1 MEVFSLFGTLG
12 LRGASDVKAQL
23 QETSKQADNT
33 AKTFD
38 NSTERTGKSSQSLL
52 AKIGAGFTQ
61 AGNVAGQ
68 FVAGSIRAIGNF
80 GQSLENQGQKMIN
93 FGGGAKTALATV
105 GLSVGTLAMSITAG
119 MKRLD
124 ALNRA
129 NLVFQSM
136 GAAADTSFGGISK
149 AAKDMTKGTVMS
161 VGDFNSK
168 VQQYIAK
175 GVPQAAAIAT
185 TALNAFV
192 KGTSVGMT
200 DAATATARFNSVGM
214 DLNKSTTEFKNMTK
228 VLAGTGNATAA
239 GIDAASL
246 AISQMAGKG
255 KLDMG
260 NMLQLMN
267 TMPNALAFVSQST
280 GISMKDIQQAIS
292 DGKVSYEDFS
302 KALQDQSVKVDEQFA
317 KQGGVMAQTGKTF
330 EGSISNMKAAV
341 ARFGAS
347 ILEGI
352 GQSKITD
359 AMANIGSKI
368 DETATKITPIIPK
381 VVDFGTKLFNL
392 AQKFAPVIGAFL
404 AFKLGALGVGTVMKQ
419 VGSIF
424 TTFAKNPILS
434 IIMLLVAAFMQAY
447 THSETF
453 RKAIQDLFSAIQ
465 NSGAMELLKI
475 AFERISTVVG
485 QVKDSVS
492 KLWDNISKGTSTSN
506 IIQTIVGFFNNLGL
520 AVYDVVDFV
529 TKLWESLQNSGAL
542 DGFKNAFK
550 NTFSIISS
558 LVSPVI
564 DLVKKL
570 WDKISEAGSQQSVI
584 ETLDSAF
591 STVGS
596 TIESVTGFVKGL
608 VDWFKQGGT
617 GVDVLKAAFVGLGT
631 ILGGYA
637 VYQGILKGIALAQQ
651 AWAIATGVW
660 SAVTSGATAIQMA
673 FNAAIA
679 ANPIGIIV
687 IAIMAVVAALIYFFT
702 QTTAGKQLWQNFI
715 NWLKNAWQGISS
727 FFSDLWN
734 GIVNT
739 FNGVVEGIKQSWE
752 NITSFFSQLWTNIVN
767 TFNSAV
773 NSIVTFVVPIFNNIV
788 SGIQIA
794 MNLIWSVI
802 QIVWQAIKVTF
813 ELVVGGIVAYIKWAG
828 EVWLSIIT
836 TAMNLISSVIMTVWN
851 TIQPFVMTVVNA
863 IKDVI
868 TTVWNTIAS
877 VITTV
882 MTTISN
888 VISTIWNGIRNVFN
902 TVIGWISAYITLQV
916 NTWKVIISTVMNAI
930 LAVMVPI
937 WNTIRNTVSTVVNA
951 IKTVITTVFNAVKT
965 TVTNIFNAV
974 KSTITS
980 VWNSIKNTISSVV
993 NAIKTTV
1000 TNVFNA
1006 IKNTVTSIFNSVK
1019 ATVTSVWNSI
1029 KNAISSAVNGAKGV
1043 VTSVFNGIKS
1053 TISSVV
1059 NSIKSTVSSVF
1070 NAIKSAMESPIRGA
1084 KGVISG
1090 IINTIKGLFN
1100 FKISFPKIEIPKI
1113 PMPHFKISGDF
1124 NPLKGKI
1131 PSVGVD
1137 WYAKGGIMTG
1147 ATVFGMNGNNLQ
1159 VGGEAGREAVIPLNK
1174 ETLGQIGDG
1183 IKKSTSGMN
1192 DDAFTFNQYNYSPE
1206 NIDARTASKYAK
1218 RDGKDMLRTLRIR
1231 SN

>member
-68 FVAGSIRAIGNF
+68 FVTGSIRAIGNF

-93 FGGGAKTALATV
+93 FGGGAKTALGTV

-124 ALNRA
+124 ALNGA

-434 IIMLLVAAFMQAY
+434 IIMLLVAAFVQAY

-475 AFERISTVVG
+475 AFERISAVVG

-679 ANPIGIIV
+679 ANPIGMIV
-687 IAIMAVVAALIYFFT
+687 IAIMAVVAALVYFFT
-702 QTTAGKQLWQNFI
+702 QTTAGKQIWQDFI

-727 FFSDLWN
+727 FFSGLWN
-734 GIVNT
+734 GIVQIFNT
-739 FNGVVEGIKQSWE
+739 
-752 NITSFFSQLWTNIVN
+752 T
-767 TFNSAV
+767 
-773 NSIVTFVVPIFNNIV
+773 VTAIHDFVVPIFNTIA

-802 QIVWQAIKVTF
+802 QIAWQLIKVTIEF
-813 ELVVGGIVAYIKWAG
+813 VVGGIIAYIKFG
-828 EVWLSIIT
+828 FNTLVSII
-836 TAMNLISSVIMTVWN
+836 
-851 TIQPFVMTVVNA
+851 QFVMNI
-863 IKDVI
+863 IKSVI
-868 TTVWNTIAS
+868 TTVWNF
-877 VITTV
+877 
-882 MTTISN
+882 ISPFIMG
-888 VISTIWNGIRNVFN
+888 VVNGIKNA
-902 TVIGWISAYITLQV
+902 ISIAWNAISS
-916 NTWKVIISTVMNAI
+916 IISSVMNAI
-930 LAVMVPI
+930 KSFIVPI
-937 WNTIRNTVSTVVNA
+937 WNSIKAVISSVMNA
-951 IKTVITTVFNAVKT
+951 IKSVISS
-965 TVTNIFNAV
+965 I
-974 KSTITS
+974 
-980 VWNSIKNTISSVV
+980 WNSIKSVVSSVV
-993 NAIKTTV
+993 NT
-1000 TNVFNA
+1000 
-1006 IKNTVTSIFNSVK
+1006 IKNTVTSIFNAIK
-1019 ATVTSVWNSI
+1019 ATVTSIWNGI
-1029 KNAISSAVNGAKGV
+1029 KNAISNAVNGAKSV
-1043 VTSVFNGIKS
+1043 VTSVFNVIKG

-1059 NSIKSTVSSVF
+1059 NSIKGVVTSVFNTIKGTISNVVNSIKSTVTSVF
-1070 NAIKSAMESPIRGA
+1070 NAIKSAMTGPIEAA
-1084 KGVISG
+1084 KGVING
-1090 IINTIKGLFN
+1090 IVNKIKGLFN
-1100 FKISFPKIEIPKI
+1100 FKLKFPKIDIPHI
-1113 PMPHFKISGDF
+1113 PLPHFKLSGSF

-1131 PSVGVD
+1131 PSIGVD
-1137 WYAKGGIMTG
+1137 WYAKGGILNSPTI
-1147 ATVFGMNGNNLQ
+1147 FGMNGNNLQ
-1159 VGGEAGREAVIPLNK
+1159 VGGEAGREAVLPLNK
-1174 ETLGQIGDG
+1174 DTLGGIGRGISETMQSDQQAILDKLDELIEILSLLGFDFDIRLDDG
-1183 IKKSTSGMN
+1183 TLVGKLADK
-1192 DDAFTFNQYNYSPE
+1192 
-1206 NIDARTASKYAK
+1206 IDRALGDNVKRKAR
-1218 RDGKDMLRTLRIR
+1218 GRTV
-1231 SN
+1231 

>member
-124 ALNRA
+124 ALNGA

-149 AAKDMTKGTVMS
+149 AAQDMTKGTVMA

-564 DLVKKL
+564 DLVKRL

-660 SAVTSGATAIQMA
+660 SAITTGATAIQTA

-679 ANPIGIIV
+679 ANPIGMIV
-687 IAIMAVVAALIYFFT
+687 VAIMAVVAALIYFFT
-702 QTTAGKQLWQNFI
+702 QTTAGKQIWQDFI
-715 NWLKNAWQGISS
+715 NWLKNVWQGVSQ
-727 FFSDLWN
+727 FFSGLWD
-734 GIVNT
+734 GIVST
-739 FNGVVEGIKQSWE
+739 FNNVVSSI
-752 NITSFFSQLWTNIVN
+752 SQIWTNIVN

-773 NSIVTFVVPIFNNIV
+773 NSIAAFVVPIFNSIV

-851 TIQPFVMTVVNA
+851 AIQPFVMTAVNA

-868 TTVWNTIAS
+868 TTVWNTIVS

-882 MTTISN
+882 MTTIGN
-888 VISTIWNGIRNVFN
+888 VISTAWAGIQVVFS
-902 TVIGWISAYITLQV
+902 TVLGWISSYISIV
-916 NTWKVIISTVMNAI
+916 VSTWQTIISTVMNAI
-930 LAVMVPI
+930 LAVIVPI
-937 WNTIRNTVSTVVNA
+937 WNTISSVVITVVGTIRNVISTA
-951 IKTVITTVFNAVKT
+951 FEAVRSTTVNVFNAVSGVVSSVWSAIANTINNAVNVVKNG
-965 TVTNIFNAV
+965 VSSGFNAV
-974 KSTITS
+974 KS
-980 VWNSIKNTISSVV
+980 V
-993 NAIKTTV
+993 AL
-1000 TNVFNA
+1000 
-1006 IKNTVTSIFNSVK
+1006 SIFNAVS
-1019 ATVTSVWNSI
+1019 SS
-1029 KNAISSAVNGAKGV
+1029 ISSIW
-1043 VTSVFNGIKS
+1043 NGIQNG
-1053 TISSVV
+1053 ISNTV

-1084 KGVISG
+1084 QSVISG

-1192 DDAFTFNQYNYSPE
+1192 DESLVFNQYNYSPE

-1231 SN
+1231 GN

>member
-68 FVAGSIRAIGNF
+68 FAAGSIRAIGNF

-93 FGGGAKTALATV
+93 FGGGAKTALGTV
-105 GLSVGTLAMSITAG
+105 GLSIGTLAMSITAG

-124 ALNRA
+124 ALNGA

-419 VGSIF
+419 VGSVF

-434 IIMLLVAAFMQAY
+434 MLMLLAMWIAQNYAKSEEFRNKVNALLQSMQPLIKIVGDLGNQFKKFFDWLNQGSAGAAVIKTVLVGVVGAIGALTIINTAITWF
-447 THSETF
+447 
-453 RKAIQDLFSAIQ
+453 KAAKSAIETTRI
-465 NSGAMELLKI
+465 AMMLFNDTLKANWI
-475 AFERISTVVG
+475 A
-485 QVKDSVS
+485 
-492 KLWDNISKGTSTSN
+492 
-506 IIQTIVGFFNNLGL
+506 IVIT
-520 AVYDVVDFV
+520 AVI
-529 TKLWESLQNSGAL
+529 A
-542 DGFKNAFK
+542 
-550 NTFSIISS
+550 
-558 LVSPVI
+558 LVSA
-564 DLVKKL
+564 LV
-570 WDKISEAGSQQSVI
+570 
-584 ETLDSAF
+584 
-591 STVGS
+591 
-596 TIESVTGFVKGL
+596 
-608 VDWFKQGGT
+608 
-617 GVDVLKAAFVGLGT
+617 
-631 ILGGYA
+631 
-637 VYQGILKGIALAQQ
+637 
-651 AWAIATGVW
+651 
-660 SAVTSGATAIQMA
+660 
-673 FNAAIA
+673 
-679 ANPIGIIV
+679 
-687 IAIMAVVAALIYFFT
+687 YFFT
-702 QTTAGKQLWQNFI
+702 QTTTGKQLWQDFI

-727 FFSDLWN
+727 FFSGLWN
-734 GIVNT
+734 GIVQIFNT
-739 FNGVVEGIKQSWE
+739 
-752 NITSFFSQLWTNIVN
+752 T
-767 TFNSAV
+767 
-773 NSIVTFVVPIFNNIV
+773 VTAIHDFVVPIFNTIA

-802 QIVWQAIKVTF
+802 QIAWQLIKVTIEF
-813 ELVVGGIVAYIKWAG
+813 VVGGIIAYIKFAFNTW
-828 EVWLSIIT
+828 VSII
-836 TAMNLISSVIMTVWN
+836 
-851 TIQPFVMTVVNA
+851 QFVMNI
-863 IKDVI
+863 IKSVI
-868 TTVWNTIAS
+868 TTVWNF
-877 VITTV
+877 
-882 MTTISN
+882 ISPFIMG
-888 VISTIWNGIRNVFN
+888 VVNGIKNA
-902 TVIGWISAYITLQV
+902 ISIAWNAISS
-916 NTWKVIISTVMNAI
+916 IISSVMNAI
-930 LAVMVPI
+930 KSFIVPI
-937 WNTIRNTVSTVVNA
+937 WNSIKAVISSVMNA
-951 IKTVITTVFNAVKT
+951 IKSVISS
-965 TVTNIFNAV
+965 I
-974 KSTITS
+974 
-980 VWNSIKNTISSVV
+980 WNSIKSVVSSVL
-993 NAIKTTV
+993 NT
-1000 TNVFNA
+1000 
-1006 IKNTVTSIFNSVK
+1006 IKNTVTSIFNAIK
-1019 ATVTSVWNSI
+1019 ATVTSIWNGI
-1029 KNAISSAVNGAKGV
+1029 KNAISSAVNGAKSV
-1043 VTSVFNGIKS
+1043 VTSVFNTIKG
-1053 TISSVV
+1053 TISNVV
-1059 NSIKSTVSSVF
+1059 NSIKSTVTSVF
-1070 NAIKSAMESPIRGA
+1070 NAIKSAMTGPIEAA

-1100 FKISFPKIEIPKI
+1100 FKISFPKIKIPKI

-1231 SN
+1231 GN

>member
-68 FVAGSIRAIGNF
+68 FVTGSIRAIGSF

-93 FGGGAKTALATV
+93 FGGGAKTALGTV

-124 ALNRA
+124 ALNGA

-149 AAKDMTKGTVMS
+149 AAKDMTKGTVMT

-228 VLAGTGNATAA
+228 VLAGTGNATAE
-239 GIDAASL
+239 GIDRASL

-368 DETATKITPIIPK
+368 DETAAKITPIIPK

-434 IIMLLVAAFMQAY
+434 IIMLLVAAFVQAY

-591 STVGS
+591 SMVGS

-660 SAVTSGATAIQMA
+660 SAITTGATAIQTA

-679 ANPIGIIV
+679 ANPIGMIV

-702 QTTAGKQLWQNFI
+702 QTTAGKQIWQDFI
-715 NWLKNAWQGISS
+715 NWLKNAWQGVSQ
-727 FFSDLWN
+727 FFSGLWD
-734 GIVNT
+734 GIVST
-739 FNGVVEGIKQSWE
+739 FNNVVSSI
-752 NITSFFSQLWTNIVN
+752 SQIWTNIVD

-773 NSIVTFVVPIFNNIV
+773 NSIAAFVVPIFNNIV

-836 TAMNLISSVIMTVWN
+836 TAMNLISSVIMAVWN
-851 TIQPFVMTVVNA
+851 AIQPFVMTAVNA

-868 TTVWNTIAS
+868 TTVWNAIVS

-882 MTTISN
+882 MTTIGN
-888 VISTIWNGIRNVFN
+888 VISTAWAGIKVVFS
-902 TVIGWISAYITLQV
+902 TVLGWISSYISIV
-916 NTWKVIISTVMNAI
+916 VSTWQTIISTVMNAI
-930 LAVMVPI
+930 LAVIVPI
-937 WNTIRNTVSTVVNA
+937 WNTISSVVSTVVGTIRN
-951 IKTVITTVFNAVKT
+951 VISTAFEAVRSTTVNV
-965 TVTNIFNAV
+965 FNAV
-974 KSTITS
+974 KSTISS
-980 VWNSIKNTISSVV
+980 VWNGITSTINNAV
-993 NAIKTTV
+993 NAIKSGV
-1000 TNVFNA
+1000 SSGFNA
-1006 IKNTVTSIFNSVK
+1006 VKSVALSIFNAVS
-1019 ATVTSVWNSI
+1019 SSISSIWNGI
-1029 KNAISSAVNGAKGV
+1029 KNAISN
-1043 VTSVFNGIKS
+1043 T
-1053 TISSVV
+1053 V

-1084 KGVISG
+1084 QSVISG

-1100 FKISFPKIEIPKI
+1100 FKINFPKIEIPKI

-1192 DDAFTFNQYNYSPE
+1192 DESLVFNQYNYSPE

>member
-68 FVAGSIRAIGNF
+68 FVAGSVRAIGNF

-124 ALNRA
+124 ALNGA

-228 VLAGTGNATAA
+228 VLAGTGNATAE
-239 GIDAASL
+239 GIDRASL

-392 AQKFAPVIGAFL
+392 AQKVAPVIGAFL

-434 IIMLLVAAFMQAY
+434 MLMLLAMWIAQNYAK
-447 THSETF
+447 SAEF
-453 RKAIQDLFSAIQ
+453 RKKVDDLLTSLQPLVKVVQDVGNKFKSFIDWMDKGSA
-465 NSGAMELLKI
+465 GAQ
-475 AFERISTVVG
+475 VV
-485 QVKDSVS
+485 KAA
-492 KLWDNISKGTSTSN
+492 
-506 IIQTIVGFFNNLGL
+506 IVGI
-520 AVYDVVDFV
+520 V
-529 TKLWESLQNSGAL
+529 T
-542 DGFKNAFK
+542 
-550 NTFSIISS
+550 
-558 LVSPVI
+558 
-564 DLVKKL
+564 
-570 WDKISEAGSQQSVI
+570 
-584 ETLDSAF
+584 
-591 STVGS
+591 
-596 TIESVTGFVKGL
+596 
-608 VDWFKQGGT
+608 
-617 GVDVLKAAFVGLGT
+617 
-631 ILGGYA
+631 
-637 VYQGILKGIALAQQ
+637 
-651 AWAIATGVW
+651 AIATFTILNTVAGWIAKVKT
-660 SAVTSGATAIQMA
+660 AFALLNATFAASGIGLIII
-673 FNAAIA
+673 AIA
-679 ANPIGIIV
+679 AL
-687 IAIMAVVAALIYFFT
+687 VAGLIYFFT
-702 QTTAGKQLWQNFI
+702 QTTTGKQLWQDFI

-727 FFSDLWN
+727 FFSGLWN

-773 NSIVTFVVPIFNNIV
+773 NSIAAFVVPIFNNIV

-802 QIVWQAIKVTF
+802 QIVWQAIKVIV

-851 TIQPFVMTVVNA
+851 AIQPFVMTVVNA

-888 VISTIWNGIRNVFN
+888 VISTIWNGIRNFF
-902 TVIGWISAYITLQV
+902 T
-916 NTWKVIISTVMNAI
+916 TVMNAI

-965 TVTNIFNAV
+965 TVINIFNAV

-1029 KNAISSAVNGAKGV
+1029 KNAISSAVNGAKSV
-1043 VTSVFNGIKS
+1043 VTSVFNSIKS

-1084 KGVISG
+1084 QGVISG

>member
-68 FVAGSIRAIGNF
+68 FVAGSIRAIGSF
-80 GQSLENQGQKMIN
+80 GQSLENQGQNMIN

-124 ALNRA
+124 ALNGA

-136 GAAADTSFGGISK
+136 GAAADNSFGGISK
-149 AAKDMTKGTVMS
+149 AAQDMTKGTVMA

-228 VLAGTGNATAA
+228 VLAGTGNATAE
-239 GIDAASL
+239 GIDRASL

-434 IIMLLVAAFMQAY
+434 IIMLLVAAFVQAY

-475 AFERISTVVG
+475 AFERISAIVG

-591 STVGS
+591 STIGS

-660 SAVTSGATAIQMA
+660 SAITTGATAIQMA

-702 QTTAGKQLWQNFI
+702 QTTAGKQIWQDFI
-715 NWLKNAWQGISS
+715 NWLEVAWQGISS
-727 FFSDLWN
+727 FFSGLWTGITQFFSSAGSSVQSIWN
-734 GIVNT
+734 GV
-739 FNGVVEGIKQSWE
+739 
-752 NITSFFSQLWTNIVN
+752 TSFFSSIPSRIVGF
-767 TFNSAV
+767 FNG
-773 NSIVTFVVPIFNNIV
+773 IG
-788 SGIQIA
+788 SGIGSFFQQA
-794 MNLIWSVI
+794 SSLINS
-802 QIVWQAIKVTF
+802 
-813 ELVVGGIVAYIKWAG
+813 
-828 EVWLSIIT
+828 
-836 TAMNLISSVIMTVWN
+836 
-851 TIQPFVMTVVNA
+851 
-863 IKDVI
+863 
-868 TTVWNTIAS
+868 
-877 VITTV
+877 
-882 MTTISN
+882 
-888 VISTIWNGIRNVFN
+888 IWNG
-902 TVIGWISAYITLQV
+902 VIS
-916 NTWKVIISTVMNAI
+916 
-930 LAVMVPI
+930 
-937 WNTIRNTVSTVVNA
+937 
-951 IKTVITTVFNAVKT
+951 F
-965 TVTNIFNAV
+965 
-974 KSTITS
+974 
-980 VWNSIKNTISSVV
+980 ISS
-993 NAIKTTV
+993 IPGRILG
-1000 TNVFNA
+1000 FFSG
-1006 IKNTVTSIFNSVK
+1006 IGSQIGGLFNSVG
-1019 ATVTSVWNSI
+1019 
-1029 KNAISSAVNGAKGV
+1029 GA
-1043 VTSVFNGIKS
+1043 
-1053 TISSVV
+1053 
-1059 NSIKSTVSSVF
+1059 
-1070 NAIKSAMESPIRGA
+1070 IRGA
-1084 KGVISG
+1084 FDGAVSYVSSIPGKILGFFRG
-1090 IINTIKGLFN
+1090 IGSSIGNLFGG
-1100 FKISFPKIEIPKI
+1100 IHI
-1113 PMPHFKISGDF
+1113 PMPHFSINPSGWNIGDL
-1124 NPLKGKI
+1124 LKGSI
-1131 PSVGVD
+1131 PSLGVD

-1147 ATVFGMNGNNLQ
+1147 ATAFGMNGNNLQ

-1192 DDAFTFNQYNYSPE
+1192 DESLVFNQYNYSPE

-1231 SN
+1231 GN

>member
-68 FVAGSIRAIGNF
+68 FVAGSIRSIGNF

-124 ALNRA
+124 ALNGA

-149 AAKDMTKGTVMS
+149 AAKDMTKGTVMT

-228 VLAGTGNATAA
+228 VLAGTGNATAE
-239 GIDAASL
+239 GIDRASL

-492 KLWDNISKGTSTSN
+492 KLWDNISKGTNTSN

-529 TKLWESLQNSGAL
+529 IKLWESLQNSGAL

-591 STVGS
+591 SMVGS

-660 SAVTSGATAIQMA
+660 SAITTGATAIQTA

-679 ANPIGIIV
+679 ANPIGMIV
-687 IAIMAVVAALIYFFT
+687 VAIMAVVAALVYFFT
-702 QTTAGKQLWQNFI
+702 QTTAGKQIWQDFI
-715 NWLKNAWQGISS
+715 NWLKNAWQGVSQ
-727 FFSDLWN
+727 FFSGLWN
-734 GIVNT
+734 AIVST
-739 FNGVVEGIKQSWE
+739 FNNVVSSI
-752 NITSFFSQLWTNIVN
+752 SQIWTNIVD

-773 NSIVTFVVPIFNNIV
+773 NSIAAFVVPIFNNIV

-802 QIVWQAIKVTF
+802 QIVWQAIKVIV
-813 ELVVGGIVAYIKWAG
+813 ELVVGGIVAYIKWAAALWG
-828 EVWLSIIT
+828 SIIT
-836 TAMNLISSVIMTVWN
+836 TAMNLIKN
-851 TIQPFVMTVVNA
+851 
-863 IKDVI
+863 VI
-868 TTVWNTIAS
+868 TTVWNAISPFVKTVLNSIKN

-882 MTTISN
+882 WNAIRSVISN
-888 VISTIWNGIRNVFN
+888 VMNGIRAF
-902 TVIGWISAYITLQV
+902 IT
-916 NTWKVIISTVMNAI
+916 
-930 LAVMVPI
+930 PI
-937 WNTIRNTVSTVVNA
+937 WNSIKSTISTVVNA
-951 IKTVITTVFNAVKT
+951 IKNVITSVFNSVKSSVTSIFNAIKNTLTSVWNSIKSATLSVVNSIKNTIVNTFNAIKGPVTSVFNAIKNTISSVWNSIKSTITSVVNSIKNTVVNTFNSVKSS
-965 TVTNIFNAV
+965 VSSIFNAV
-974 KSTITS
+974 KSTASSI
-980 VWNSIKNTISSVV
+980 WNG
-993 NAIKTTV
+993 
-1000 TNVFNA
+1000 
-1006 IKNTVTSIFNSVK
+1006 VK
-1019 ATVTSVWNSI
+1019 ST
-1029 KNAISSAVNGAKGV
+1029 ISSAVNG
-1043 VTSVFNGIKS
+1043 IK
-1053 TISSVV
+1053 
-1059 NSIKSTVSSVF
+1059 NTVSSVF
-1070 NAIKSAMESPIRGA
+1070 STIKSAMTGPVEAA

-1090 IINTIKGLFN
+1090 IIDNIKGFFN
-1100 FKISFPKIEIPKI
+1100 FKIKFPDISIPKI

-1147 ATVFGMNGNNLQ
+1147 ATIFGMNGNNLQ
-1159 VGGEAGREAVIPLNK
+1159 VGGEAGREAVLPLNK
-1174 ETLGQIGDG
+1174 EVLGQIGDG
-1183 IKKSTSGMN
+1183 IVKSTDG
-1192 DDAFTFNQYNYSPE
+1192 DFGGGGDFNFYQTNYSPE
-1206 NIDARTASKYAK
+1206 NIDARTAAKLAK
-1218 RDGKDMLRTLRIR
+1218 RAGKEMLRTARIR
-1231 SN
+1231 S

>member
-1 MEVFSLFGTLG
+1 MEVFSLFGTIG
-12 LRGASDVKAQL
+12 LRGSSDVKAQL

-80 GQSLENQGQKMIN
+80 GESLENQGQKMIN

-124 ALNRA
+124 ALNGA

-149 AAKDMTKGTVMS
+149 AAKDMTKGTVMA

-228 VLAGTGNATAA
+228 VLAGTGNATAE
-239 GIDAASL
+239 GIDRASL

-368 DETATKITPIIPK
+368 DETAAKITPIIPK

-434 IIMLLVAAFMQAY
+434 IIMLLVAAFVQAY

-542 DGFKNAFK
+542 DSFKNAFK

-596 TIESVTGFVKGL
+596 TIEYVTGFVKGL

-631 ILGGYA
+631 ILSGYA
-637 VYQGILKGIALAQQ
+637 VYQGILKGITLAQK
-651 AWAIATGVW
+651 AWGVATQVW
-660 SAVTSGATAIQMA
+660 AGITKTATVVQKLFNSAMTD
-673 FNAAIA
+673 
-679 ANPIGIIV
+679 NPIGLV
-687 IAIMAVVAALIYFFT
+687 VVAIMAVVAALIYFFT
-702 QTTAGKQLWQNFI
+702 QTTAGKQIWQDFI
-715 NWLKNAWQGISS
+715 NWLKNAWQGVSQ
-727 FFSDLWN
+727 FFSGLWD
-734 GIVNT
+734 GIVST
-739 FNGVVEGIKQSWE
+739 FNNVVSSI
-752 NITSFFSQLWTNIVN
+752 SQIWTNIVN

-773 NSIVTFVVPIFNNIV
+773 NSIAAFVVPIFNNIV

-851 TIQPFVMTVVNA
+851 AIQPFVMTAVNA

-868 TTVWNTIAS
+868 TTVWNTIVS

-882 MTTISN
+882 MSTIGN
-888 VISTIWNGIRNVFN
+888 VISTAWAGIQVVFS
-902 TVIGWISAYITLQV
+902 TVLGWISSYISIV
-916 NTWKVIISTVMNAI
+916 VSTWQTIISTVMNAI
-930 LAVMVPI
+930 LAVIVPI
-937 WNTIRNTVSTVVNA
+937 WNTISSVVSTVVGTIRNVISTA
-951 IKTVITTVFNAVKT
+951 FEAVRSTTVNVFNAVSG
-965 TVTNIFNAV
+965 VVSSVWSAITNTINNAVNAVKNGVSSGFNAV
-974 KSTITS
+974 KS
-980 VWNSIKNTISSVV
+980 VAV
-993 NAIKTTV
+993 
-1000 TNVFNA
+1000 
-1006 IKNTVTSIFNSVK
+1006 SIFNAVS
-1019 ATVTSVWNSI
+1019 SS
-1029 KNAISSAVNGAKGV
+1029 ISSIW
-1043 VTSVFNGIKS
+1043 NGIQNG
-1053 TISSVV
+1053 ISNTV

-1084 KGVISG
+1084 QSVISG

-1192 DDAFTFNQYNYSPE
+1192 DESLVFNQYNYSPE

>member
-68 FVAGSIRAIGNF
+68 FVVGSIRAIGNF
-80 GQSLENQGQKMIN
+80 GQSLENQGQNMIN

-124 ALNRA
+124 ALNGA

-149 AAKDMTKGTVMS
+149 AAKDMTKGTVMA

-368 DETATKITPIIPK
+368 DETAAKITPIIPK

-434 IIMLLVAAFMQAY
+434 MLMLLAMWIAQNYAKSEEFRNKVNALLQSMQPLIKIVGDLGNQFKKLFDWLNQGSAGASVIKTVLVGVVGAIGALTIINTAITWFKAA
-447 THSETF
+447 
-453 RKAIQDLFSAIQ
+453 KSAIETTRI
-465 NSGAMELLKI
+465 AMMLFNDTLKANWI
-475 AFERISTVVG
+475 A
-485 QVKDSVS
+485 
-492 KLWDNISKGTSTSN
+492 
-506 IIQTIVGFFNNLGL
+506 IVIT
-520 AVYDVVDFV
+520 AVI
-529 TKLWESLQNSGAL
+529 A
-542 DGFKNAFK
+542 
-550 NTFSIISS
+550 
-558 LVSPVI
+558 LVSA
-564 DLVKKL
+564 LV
-570 WDKISEAGSQQSVI
+570 
-584 ETLDSAF
+584 
-591 STVGS
+591 
-596 TIESVTGFVKGL
+596 
-608 VDWFKQGGT
+608 
-617 GVDVLKAAFVGLGT
+617 
-631 ILGGYA
+631 
-637 VYQGILKGIALAQQ
+637 
-651 AWAIATGVW
+651 
-660 SAVTSGATAIQMA
+660 
-673 FNAAIA
+673 
-679 ANPIGIIV
+679 
-687 IAIMAVVAALIYFFT
+687 YFFT
-702 QTTAGKQLWQNFI
+702 QTTAGKQIWQDFI

-727 FFSDLWN
+727 FFSGLWS
-734 GIVNT
+734 GIVQIFNT
-739 FNGVVEGIKQSWE
+739 
-752 NITSFFSQLWTNIVN
+752 T
-767 TFNSAV
+767 
-773 NSIVTFVVPIFNNIV
+773 VTAIHDFVVPIFNTIA

-828 EVWLSIIT
+828 EAWLSIIT

-851 TIQPFVMTVVNA
+851 AIQPFVMTAVNA

-868 TTVWNTIAS
+868 TTVWNTIVS

-882 MTTISN
+882 MSTIGN
-888 VISTIWNGIRNVFN
+888 VISIAWAGIQVVFS
-902 TVIGWISAYITLQV
+902 TVLGWISSYISIV
-916 NTWKVIISTVMNAI
+916 VSTWQSIISTVMNAI
-930 LAVMVPI
+930 LAVIVPI
-937 WNTIRNTVSTVVNA
+937 WNTISSVVSTVVGTIRN
-951 IKTVITTVFNAVKT
+951 VISTAFEAVRSTTINVFNAVSG
-965 TVTNIFNAV
+965 VVSSVWSAITNTINNAVNAVKNGVSSGFNAV
-974 KSTITS
+974 KS
-980 VWNSIKNTISSVV
+980 V
-993 NAIKTTV
+993 AL
-1000 TNVFNA
+1000 
-1006 IKNTVTSIFNSVK
+1006 SIFNAVS
-1019 ATVTSVWNSI
+1019 SS
-1029 KNAISSAVNGAKGV
+1029 ISSIW
-1043 VTSVFNGIKS
+1043 NGIQND
-1053 TISSVV
+1053 ISNTV

-1070 NAIKSAMESPIRGA
+1070 NAIKSAMESPIREA
-1084 KGVISG
+1084 QSVISG

-1192 DDAFTFNQYNYSPE
+1192 DESLVFNQYNYSPE

-1231 SN
+1231 GN

>member
-68 FVAGSIRAIGNF
+68 FVAGSMRAIGSF
-80 GQSLENQGQKMIN
+80 GQSLENQGQNMIN

-124 ALNRA
+124 ALNGA

-136 GAAADTSFGGISK
+136 GAAADNSFGGISK
-149 AAKDMTKGTVMS
+149 AAQDMTKGTVMA

-419 VGSIF
+419 VGGIF

-434 IIMLLVAAFMQAY
+434 MLMLLAMWIAQNYAKSEEFRNKVNALLQSMQPLIKIVGDLGNQFKKFFDWLNQGSTGASVIKAVLVGVVGAIGALTIINTAITWFKAA
-447 THSETF
+447 
-453 RKAIQDLFSAIQ
+453 KSAIETTRI
-465 NSGAMELLKI
+465 AMMLFNDTLKANWI
-475 AFERISTVVG
+475 A
-485 QVKDSVS
+485 
-492 KLWDNISKGTSTSN
+492 
-506 IIQTIVGFFNNLGL
+506 IVIT
-520 AVYDVVDFV
+520 AVI
-529 TKLWESLQNSGAL
+529 A
-542 DGFKNAFK
+542 
-550 NTFSIISS
+550 
-558 LVSPVI
+558 LVSA
-564 DLVKKL
+564 LV
-570 WDKISEAGSQQSVI
+570 
-584 ETLDSAF
+584 
-591 STVGS
+591 
-596 TIESVTGFVKGL
+596 
-608 VDWFKQGGT
+608 
-617 GVDVLKAAFVGLGT
+617 
-631 ILGGYA
+631 
-637 VYQGILKGIALAQQ
+637 
-651 AWAIATGVW
+651 
-660 SAVTSGATAIQMA
+660 
-673 FNAAIA
+673 
-679 ANPIGIIV
+679 
-687 IAIMAVVAALIYFFT
+687 YFFT
-702 QTTAGKQLWQNFI
+702 QTTAGKQIWQDFI

-727 FFSDLWN
+727 FFSGLWN

-773 NSIVTFVVPIFNNIV
+773 NSIAAFVVPIFNSIV

-802 QIVWQAIKVTF
+802 QIVWQAIKVIV

-851 TIQPFVMTVVNA
+851 VIQPFVMTAVNA

-868 TTVWNTIAS
+868 TTVWNTIVS

-882 MTTISN
+882 MTTIGN
-888 VISTIWNGIRNVFN
+888 VISTAWAGIQVVFS
-902 TVIGWISAYITLQV
+902 TVLGWISSYISIV
-916 NTWKVIISTVMNAI
+916 VSTWQTIISTVMNAI
-930 LAVMVPI
+930 LAVIVPI
-937 WNTIRNTVSTVVNA
+937 WNTISSVVSTVVGTIRN
-951 IKTVITTVFNAVKT
+951 VISTAFEAVRSTTVNV
-965 TVTNIFNAV
+965 FNAV
-974 KSTITS
+974 KSTISS
-980 VWNSIKNTISSVV
+980 VWNGITSTINNAV
-993 NAIKTTV
+993 NAIKSGV
-1000 TNVFNA
+1000 SSGFNA
-1006 IKNTVTSIFNSVK
+1006 VKSVALSIFNAVS
-1019 ATVTSVWNSI
+1019 SSISSIWNGI
-1029 KNAISSAVNGAKGV
+1029 KNAISN
-1043 VTSVFNGIKS
+1043 T
-1053 TISSVV
+1053 V

-1084 KGVISG
+1084 QSVISG

-1231 SN
+1231 GN

>member
-124 ALNRA
+124 ALNGA

-149 AAKDMTKGTVMS
+149 AAKDMTNGTVMA

-228 VLAGTGNATAA
+228 VLAGTGNATAE
-239 GIDAASL
+239 GIDRASL

-381 VVDFGTKLFNL
+381 VVDFGTKLVNL

-404 AFKLGALGVGTVMKQ
+404 AFKIGALGVGTVMKQ

-434 IIMLLVAAFMQAY
+434 MLMLLAMWIAQNYAK
-447 THSETF
+447 SEEF
-453 RKAIQDLFSAIQ
+453 RKKVDDLLTSLQPLVKVVQDVGSKFKSFIDWMNKGSA
-465 NSGAMELLKI
+465 GAQ
-475 AFERISTVVG
+475 VV
-485 QVKDSVS
+485 KAA
-492 KLWDNISKGTSTSN
+492 
-506 IIQTIVGFFNNLGL
+506 IVGI
-520 AVYDVVDFV
+520 V
-529 TKLWESLQNSGAL
+529 T
-542 DGFKNAFK
+542 
-550 NTFSIISS
+550 
-558 LVSPVI
+558 
-564 DLVKKL
+564 
-570 WDKISEAGSQQSVI
+570 
-584 ETLDSAF
+584 
-591 STVGS
+591 
-596 TIESVTGFVKGL
+596 
-608 VDWFKQGGT
+608 
-617 GVDVLKAAFVGLGT
+617 
-631 ILGGYA
+631 
-637 VYQGILKGIALAQQ
+637 
-651 AWAIATGVW
+651 AIATFTILNTVAGWIAKVKT
-660 SAVTSGATAIQMA
+660 AFALLNATFAASGIGLIII
-673 FNAAIA
+673 AIA
-679 ANPIGIIV
+679 AL
-687 IAIMAVVAALIYFFT
+687 VAGLIYFFT
-702 QTTAGKQLWQNFI
+702 QTTTGKQLWQDFI

-727 FFSDLWN
+727 FFSGLWN

-773 NSIVTFVVPIFNNIV
+773 NSIAAFVVPIFNNIV

-802 QIVWQAIKVTF
+802 QIVWQAIKVIV

-851 TIQPFVMTVVNA
+851 AIQPFVMTAVNA

-868 TTVWNTIAS
+868 TTVWNTIVS

-882 MTTISN
+882 MTTIGN
-888 VISTIWNGIRNVFN
+888 VISTAWAGIQVVFS
-902 TVIGWISAYITLQV
+902 TVLGWISSYISIV
-916 NTWKVIISTVMNAI
+916 VSTWQTIISTVMNAI
-930 LAVMVPI
+930 LAVIVPI
-937 WNTIRNTVSTVVNA
+937 WNTISSVVSTVVGTIRN
-951 IKTVITTVFNAVKT
+951 VISTAFEAVRSTTVNV
-965 TVTNIFNAV
+965 FNAV
-974 KSTITS
+974 KSTISS
-980 VWNSIKNTISSVV
+980 VWNGIVSTINNAV
-993 NAIKTTV
+993 NAIKSGV
-1000 TNVFNA
+1000 SSGFNA
-1006 IKNTVTSIFNSVK
+1006 VKSVALSIFNAVS
-1019 ATVTSVWNSI
+1019 SSISSIWNGI
-1029 KNAISSAVNGAKGV
+1029 KNAISN
-1043 VTSVFNGIKS
+1043 T
-1053 TISSVV
+1053 V

-1084 KGVISG
+1084 QSVISG

-1192 DDAFTFNQYNYSPE
+1192 DESLVFNQYNYSPE

>member
-124 ALNRA
+124 ALNGA

-149 AAKDMTKGTVMS
+149 AAQDMTKGTVMA

-228 VLAGTGNATAA
+228 VLAGTGNATAE
-239 GIDAASL
+239 GIDRASL

-302 KALQDQSVKVDEQFA
+302 KALQEQSVKVDEQFS

-492 KLWDNISKGTSTSN
+492 KLWDNISKGTSTSG
-506 IIQTIVGFFNNLGL
+506 IIQTIVGFFNTLGL

-570 WDKISEAGSQQSVI
+570 WDKISEAGSQQAVI
-584 ETLDSAF
+584 ETLDGAF

-596 TIESVTGFVKGL
+596 TIESVIGFVKGL

-660 SAVTSGATAIQMA
+660 SAITTGATAIQTA

-687 IAIMAVVAALIYFFT
+687 VAIMAVVAALIYFFT
-702 QTTAGKQLWQNFI
+702 QTTAGKQIWQDFI

-727 FFSDLWN
+727 FFSGLWD
-734 GIVNT
+734 GIVST
-739 FNGVVEGIKQSWE
+739 FNNVVSSI
-752 NITSFFSQLWTNIVN
+752 SQIWTNIVS

-773 NSIVTFVVPIFNNIV
+773 NSIAAFVVPIFNNIV

-851 TIQPFVMTVVNA
+851 AIKPFVMTAVNA

-868 TTVWNTIAS
+868 TTVWNAIAS

-882 MTTISN
+882 MTTIGS
-888 VISTIWNGIRNVFN
+888 VISTAWAGIQVVFS
-902 TVIGWISAYITLQV
+902 TVLGWISSYISIV
-916 NTWKVIISTVMNAI
+916 VSTWQTIISTVMNAI
-930 LAVMVPI
+930 LAVVVPI
-937 WNTIRNTVSTVVNA
+937 WNTISSVVSTVVGTIRNVISTA
-951 IKTVITTVFNAVKT
+951 FEAVRSTTVNVFNAVSGVVSSVWST
-965 TVTNIFNAV
+965 ITNTISNAVNAVKNGVSSGFNAV
-974 KSTITS
+974 KST
-980 VWNSIKNTISSVV
+980 
-993 NAIKTTV
+993 AL
-1000 TNVFNA
+1000 
-1006 IKNTVTSIFNSVK
+1006 SIF
-1019 ATVTSVWNSI
+1019 
-1029 KNAISSAVNGAKGV
+1029 NAISS
-1043 VTSVFNGIKS
+1043 SISSIWNGIQNA
-1053 TISSVV
+1053 ISNTV

-1084 KGVISG
+1084 QSVISG

-1192 DDAFTFNQYNYSPE
+1192 DDDFTFIQNNYSPE

>member
-93 FGGGAKTALATV
+93 FGGGAKTALGTV
-105 GLSVGTLAMSITAG
+105 GLSIGTLAMSITAG

-124 ALNRA
+124 ALNGA

-424 TTFAKNPILS
+424 TAFAKNPILS
-434 IIMLLVAAFMQAY
+434 IIMLLVAAFVQAY

-591 STVGS
+591 SMVGS

-637 VYQGILKGIALAQQ
+637 VYQGILKGIALAQE

-660 SAVTSGATAIQMA
+660 SAITSGATAIQMA

-702 QTTAGKQLWQNFI
+702 QTTAGKQIWQDFI
-715 NWLKNAWQGISS
+715 NWLKVAWQGISS
-727 FFSDLWN
+727 FFSGLWN
-734 GIVNT
+734 GIVQIFNT
-739 FNGVVEGIKQSWE
+739 
-752 NITSFFSQLWTNIVN
+752 T
-767 TFNSAV
+767 
-773 NSIVTFVVPIFNNIV
+773 VTAIHDFVVPIFNTIA

-802 QIVWQAIKVTF
+802 QIAWQLIKVTIEF
-813 ELVVGGIVAYIKWAG
+813 VVGGIIAYIKFG
-828 EVWLSIIT
+828 FNTLVSII
-836 TAMNLISSVIMTVWN
+836 
-851 TIQPFVMTVVNA
+851 QFVMNI
-863 IKDVI
+863 IKSVI
-868 TTVWNTIAS
+868 TTVWNF
-877 VITTV
+877 
-882 MTTISN
+882 ISPFIMG
-888 VISTIWNGIRNVFN
+888 VVNGIKNA
-902 TVIGWISAYITLQV
+902 ISIAWNAISS
-916 NTWKVIISTVMNAI
+916 IISSVMNAI
-930 LAVMVPI
+930 KSFIVPI
-937 WNTIRNTVSTVVNA
+937 WNSIKAVISSVMNA
-951 IKTVITTVFNAVKT
+951 IKSVISS
-965 TVTNIFNAV
+965 I
-974 KSTITS
+974 
-980 VWNSIKNTISSVV
+980 WNSIKSVVSSVV
-993 NAIKTTV
+993 NT
-1000 TNVFNA
+1000 
-1006 IKNTVTSIFNSVK
+1006 IKNTVTSIFNAIK
-1019 ATVTSVWNSI
+1019 ATVTSIWNGI
-1029 KNAISSAVNGAKGV
+1029 KNAISSAVNGAKSV

-1192 DDAFTFNQYNYSPE
+1192 DESLVFNQYNYSPE

-1231 SN
+1231 GN

>member
-124 ALNRA
+124 ALNGA

-228 VLAGTGNATAA
+228 VLAGTGNATAE
-239 GIDAASL
+239 GIDRASL

-368 DETATKITPIIPK
+368 DETAAKITPIIPK
-381 VVDFGTKLFNL
+381 IVDFGTKLFNL

-520 AVYDVVDFV
+520 AIYGVVDFV
-529 TKLWESLQNSGAL
+529 TKLWESIQNSGAL
-542 DGFKNAFK
+542 DSFKNAFK

-558 LVSPVI
+558 LVSPII
-564 DLVKKL
+564 DLVKNL
-570 WDKISEAGSQQSVI
+570 WDKISEAGTQQSVI

-660 SAVTSGATAIQMA
+660 SAITSGATAIQMA

-679 ANPIGIIV
+679 ANPIGMIV

-702 QTTAGKQLWQNFI
+702 QTTSGKQIWQGFI
-715 NWLKNAWQGISS
+715 NWLKVAWQGISS
-727 FFSDLWN
+727 FFSGLWN
-734 GIVNT
+734 GIVQIFNT
-739 FNGVVEGIKQSWE
+739 
-752 NITSFFSQLWTNIVN
+752 T
-767 TFNSAV
+767 
-773 NSIVTFVVPIFNNIV
+773 VTAIHDFVVPIFNTIA

-802 QIVWQAIKVTF
+802 QIAWQLIKVTIEF
-813 ELVVGGIVAYIKWAG
+813 VVGGIIAYIKFG
-828 EVWLSIIT
+828 FNTLVSII
-836 TAMNLISSVIMTVWN
+836 
-851 TIQPFVMTVVNA
+851 QFVMNI
-863 IKDVI
+863 IKSVI
-868 TTVWNTIAS
+868 TTVWNF
-877 VITTV
+877 
-882 MTTISN
+882 ISPFIMG
-888 VISTIWNGIRNVFN
+888 VVNGIKNA
-902 TVIGWISAYITLQV
+902 ISIAWNAISS
-916 NTWKVIISTVMNAI
+916 IISSVMNAI
-930 LAVMVPI
+930 KSFIVPI
-937 WNTIRNTVSTVVNA
+937 WNSIKAVISSVMNA
-951 IKTVITTVFNAVKT
+951 IKSVISS
-965 TVTNIFNAV
+965 I
-974 KSTITS
+974 
-980 VWNSIKNTISSVV
+980 WNSIKSVVSSVL
-993 NAIKTTV
+993 NT
-1000 TNVFNA
+1000 
-1006 IKNTVTSIFNSVK
+1006 IKNTVTSIFNAIK
-1019 ATVTSVWNSI
+1019 ATVTSIWNGI
-1029 KNAISSAVNGAKGV
+1029 KNAISNAVNGAKSV
-1043 VTSVFNGIKS
+1043 VTSVFNTIKG

-1084 KGVISG
+1084 KSVISG

>member
-124 ALNRA
+124 ALNGA

-149 AAKDMTKGTVMS
+149 AAQDMTKGTVMA

-368 DETATKITPIIPK
+368 DETAAKITPIIPK

-434 IIMLLVAAFMQAY
+434 IIMLLVAAFVQAY

-492 KLWDNISKGTSTSN
+492 KLWNNISKGTSTSN

-564 DLVKKL
+564 DLVKML

-591 STVGS
+591 SMVGS

-637 VYQGILKGIALAQQ
+637 VYQGILKGIALAQE

-660 SAVTSGATAIQMA
+660 SAITSGATAIQMA

-702 QTTAGKQLWQNFI
+702 QTTAGKQIWQDFI
-715 NWLKNAWQGISS
+715 NWLKVAWQGVSQ
-727 FFSDLWN
+727 FFSGLWD
-734 GIVNT
+734 GIVST
-739 FNGVVEGIKQSWE
+739 FNNVVSSI
-752 NITSFFSQLWTNIVN
+752 SQIWTNIVD

-773 NSIVTFVVPIFNNIV
+773 NSIAAFVVPIFNNIV

-851 TIQPFVMTVVNA
+851 AIQPFVMTAVNA

-868 TTVWNTIAS
+868 TTVWNTIVS

-882 MTTISN
+882 MTAIGN
-888 VISTIWNGIRNVFN
+888 VISTAWAGIQVVFS
-902 TVIGWISAYITLQV
+902 TVLGWISSYISIV
-916 NTWKVIISTVMNAI
+916 VSTWQTIISTVMNAI
-930 LAVMVPI
+930 LAVIVPI
-937 WNTIRNTVSTVVNA
+937 WNTISSVVSTVVGTIRNVISTA
-951 IKTVITTVFNAVKT
+951 FEAVRSTTVNVFNAVSG
-965 TVTNIFNAV
+965 VVSSVWSAITNTINNAVNAVKNGVSSGFNAV
-974 KSTITS
+974 KS
-980 VWNSIKNTISSVV
+980 V
-993 NAIKTTV
+993 AL
-1000 TNVFNA
+1000 
-1006 IKNTVTSIFNSVK
+1006 SIFNAVS
-1019 ATVTSVWNSI
+1019 SSISSIWNGI
-1029 KNAISSAVNGAKGV
+1029 KNAISN
-1043 VTSVFNGIKS
+1043 T
-1053 TISSVV
+1053 V

-1084 KGVISG
+1084 QSVISG

-1192 DDAFTFNQYNYSPE
+1192 DESLVFNQYNYSPE

-1231 SN
+1231 GN

>member
-392 AQKFAPVIGAFL
+392 AQKFAPVIGVFL

-550 NTFSIISS
+550 NTFSIINS

-591 STVGS
+591 SIVGS

-651 AWAIATGVW
+651 AWGIATGVW
-660 SAVTSGATAIQMA
+660 SAITSGATAIQMA

-687 IAIMAVVAALIYFFT
+687 IAIMAVVAALVYFFT
-702 QTTAGKQLWQNFI
+702 QTTAGKQIWQDFI
-715 NWLKNAWQGISS
+715 NWLKNAWQGVSQ
-727 FFSDLWN
+727 FFSGLWD
-734 GIVNT
+734 GIVST
-739 FNGVVEGIKQSWE
+739 FNNVVSSI
-752 NITSFFSQLWTNIVN
+752 SQIWTNIVD

-773 NSIVTFVVPIFNNIV
+773 NSIAAFVVPIFNNIV

-851 TIQPFVMTVVNA
+851 AIQPFVMTAVNA

-868 TTVWNTIAS
+868 TIVWNTIVS

-882 MTTISN
+882 MTTIGN
-888 VISTIWNGIRNVFN
+888 VISTAWAGIQVVFS
-902 TVIGWISAYITLQV
+902 TVLGWISSYISIV
-916 NTWKVIISTVMNAI
+916 VSTWQTIISTVMNAI
-930 LAVMVPI
+930 LAVIVPI
-937 WNTIRNTVSTVVNA
+937 WNTISSVVSKVVGTIRNVISTAFEA
-951 IKTVITTVFNAVKT
+951 IRSTTVNV
-965 TVTNIFNAV
+965 FNAV
-974 KSTITS
+974 KSTISS
-980 VWNSIKNTISSVV
+980 VWNGIVSTINNAV
-993 NAIKTTV
+993 NAIKSGV
-1000 TNVFNA
+1000 SSGFNA
-1006 IKNTVTSIFNSVK
+1006 VKSVALSIFNAVS
-1019 ATVTSVWNSI
+1019 SSISSIWNGI
-1029 KNAISSAVNGAKGV
+1029 KNAISNTV
-1043 VTSVFNGIKS
+1043 NGIK
-1053 TISSVV
+1053 
-1059 NSIKSTVSSVF
+1059 NTVSSVF
-1070 NAIKSAMESPIRGA
+1070 STIKSAMTGPVEAA

-1090 IINTIKGLFN
+1090 IIDNIKGFFN
-1100 FKISFPKIEIPKI
+1100 FKIKFPDISIPKI

-1192 DDAFTFNQYNYSPE
+1192 DESLVFNQYNYSPE

-1231 SN
+1231 GN

>member
-38 NSTERTGKSSQSLL
+38 NSTERTAKSSQSLL

-68 FVAGSIRAIGNF
+68 FVAGSVRAIGNF

-124 ALNRA
+124 ALNGA

-228 VLAGTGNATAA
+228 VLAGTGNATAE
-239 GIDAASL
+239 GIDRASL

-392 AQKFAPVIGAFL
+392 AQKFTPVIGAFL

-434 IIMLLVAAFMQAY
+434 MLMLLAMWIAQNYAK
-447 THSETF
+447 SAEF
-453 RKAIQDLFSAIQ
+453 RKKVDDLLTSLQPLVKVVQDVGNKFKSFIDWMDKGSA
-465 NSGAMELLKI
+465 GAQ
-475 AFERISTVVG
+475 VV
-485 QVKDSVS
+485 KAA
-492 KLWDNISKGTSTSN
+492 
-506 IIQTIVGFFNNLGL
+506 IVGI
-520 AVYDVVDFV
+520 V
-529 TKLWESLQNSGAL
+529 T
-542 DGFKNAFK
+542 
-550 NTFSIISS
+550 
-558 LVSPVI
+558 
-564 DLVKKL
+564 
-570 WDKISEAGSQQSVI
+570 
-584 ETLDSAF
+584 
-591 STVGS
+591 
-596 TIESVTGFVKGL
+596 
-608 VDWFKQGGT
+608 
-617 GVDVLKAAFVGLGT
+617 
-631 ILGGYA
+631 
-637 VYQGILKGIALAQQ
+637 
-651 AWAIATGVW
+651 AIATFTILNTVAGWIAKVKT
-660 SAVTSGATAIQMA
+660 AFALLNATFAASGIGLIII
-673 FNAAIA
+673 AIA
-679 ANPIGIIV
+679 AL
-687 IAIMAVVAALIYFFT
+687 VAGLIYFFT
-702 QTTAGKQLWQNFI
+702 QTTTGKQLWQDFI

-727 FFSDLWN
+727 FFSGLWN

-773 NSIVTFVVPIFNNIV
+773 NSIAAFVVPIFNNIV

-802 QIVWQAIKVTF
+802 QIVWQAIKVIV

-851 TIQPFVMTVVNA
+851 AIQPFVMTVVNA

-882 MTTISN
+882 MTTIRN
-888 VISTIWNGIRNVFN
+888 VISTIWNGIRNFF
-902 TVIGWISAYITLQV
+902 T
-916 NTWKVIISTVMNAI
+916 TVMNAI

-1000 TNVFNA
+1000 TNIFNE
-1006 IKNTVTSIFNSVK
+1006 IKNTVTSIFNAIKS
-1019 ATVTSVWNSI
+1019 TVTSVWNSI

-1043 VTSVFNGIKS
+1043 VTSVFNSIKS

-1084 KGVISG
+1084 QGVISG

>member
-61 AGNVAGQ
+61 VGNVAGQ
-68 FVAGSIRAIGNF
+68 FVAGSVRAIGSF
-80 GQSLENQGQKMIN
+80 GQSLENQGQNMIN

-124 ALNRA
+124 ALNGA

-136 GAAADTSFGGISK
+136 GAAADNSFGGISK
-149 AAKDMTKGTVMS
+149 AAQDMTKGTVMA

-228 VLAGTGNATAA
+228 VLAGTGNATSE
-239 GIDAASL
+239 GIDRASL

-368 DETATKITPIIPK
+368 DETAAKITPIIPK

-404 AFKLGALGVGTVMKQ
+404 AFKLGALGVGTVIKQ
-419 VGSIF
+419 VGGIF

-660 SAVTSGATAIQMA
+660 SAITTGATAIQMA

-702 QTTAGKQLWQNFI
+702 QTTAGKQIWQDFI

-727 FFSDLWN
+727 FFSGLWD
-734 GIVNT
+734 GIVST
-739 FNGVVEGIKQSWE
+739 FNNVVSSI
-752 NITSFFSQLWTNIVN
+752 SQIWTNIVS

-773 NSIVTFVVPIFNNIV
+773 NSIAAFVVPIFNTIV

-851 TIQPFVMTVVNA
+851 AIQPFVMTAVNA

-868 TTVWNTIAS
+868 TTVWNTIVS

-882 MTTISN
+882 MTTIGN
-888 VISTIWNGIRNVFN
+888 VISTAWSGIQVVFS
-902 TVIGWISAYITLQV
+902 TVLGWISSYISIV
-916 NTWKVIISTVMNAI
+916 VSTWQTIISTVMNAI
-930 LAVMVPI
+930 LAVIVPI
-937 WNTIRNTVSTVVNA
+937 WNTISSVVSTVVGTIRNVISTA
-951 IKTVITTVFNAVKT
+951 FEAVRSTTVNVFNAVSGVVSSVWST
-965 TVTNIFNAV
+965 ITNTITNAVNAVKNGVSSGFNAV
-974 KSTITS
+974 KST
-980 VWNSIKNTISSVV
+980 
-993 NAIKTTV
+993 AL
-1000 TNVFNA
+1000 
-1006 IKNTVTSIFNSVK
+1006 SIF
-1019 ATVTSVWNSI
+1019 
-1029 KNAISSAVNGAKGV
+1029 NAISS
-1043 VTSVFNGIKS
+1043 SISSIWNGIQNA
-1053 TISSVV
+1053 ISNTV

-1084 KGVISG
+1084 QSVISG

-1192 DDAFTFNQYNYSPE
+1192 DESLVFNQYNYSPE

>member
-68 FVAGSIRAIGNF
+68 FVTGSIRAIGSF

-93 FGGGAKTALATV
+93 FGGGAKTALGTV

-124 ALNRA
+124 ALNGA

-149 AAKDMTKGTVMS
+149 AAKDMTKGTVMA

-228 VLAGTGNATAA
+228 VLAGTGNATAE
-239 GIDAASL
+239 GIDRASL

-368 DETATKITPIIPK
+368 DETAAKITPIIPK

-434 IIMLLVAAFMQAY
+434 IIMLLVAAFVQAY

-591 STVGS
+591 SMVGS

-660 SAVTSGATAIQMA
+660 SAITTGATAIQTA

-679 ANPIGIIV
+679 ANPIGMIV

-702 QTTAGKQLWQNFI
+702 QTTAGKQIWQDFI
-715 NWLKNAWQGISS
+715 NWLKNAWQGVSQ
-727 FFSDLWN
+727 FFSGLWD
-734 GIVNT
+734 GIVST
-739 FNGVVEGIKQSWE
+739 FNNVVSSI
-752 NITSFFSQLWTNIVN
+752 SQIWTNIVD

-773 NSIVTFVVPIFNNIV
+773 NSIAAFVVPIFNNIV

-836 TAMNLISSVIMTVWN
+836 TAMNLISSVIMAVWN
-851 TIQPFVMTVVNA
+851 AIQPFVMTAVNA

-868 TTVWNTIAS
+868 TTVWNAIVS

-882 MTTISN
+882 MTTIGN
-888 VISTIWNGIRNVFN
+888 VISTAWAGIKVVFS
-902 TVIGWISAYITLQV
+902 TVLGWISSYISIV
-916 NTWKVIISTVMNAI
+916 VSTWQTIISTVMNAI
-930 LAVMVPI
+930 LAVIVPI
-937 WNTIRNTVSTVVNA
+937 WNTISSVVSTVVGTIRN
-951 IKTVITTVFNAVKT
+951 VISTAFEAVRSTTVNV
-965 TVTNIFNAV
+965 FNAV
-974 KSTITS
+974 KSTISS
-980 VWNSIKNTISSVV
+980 VWNGITSTINNAV
-993 NAIKTTV
+993 NAIKSGV
-1000 TNVFNA
+1000 SSGFNA
-1006 IKNTVTSIFNSVK
+1006 VKSVALSIFNAVS
-1019 ATVTSVWNSI
+1019 SSISSIWNGI
-1029 KNAISSAVNGAKGV
+1029 KNAISN
-1043 VTSVFNGIKS
+1043 T
-1053 TISSVV
+1053 V

-1084 KGVISG
+1084 QSVISG

-1100 FKISFPKIEIPKI
+1100 FKINFPKIEIPKI

-1192 DDAFTFNQYNYSPE
+1192 DESLVFNQYNYSPE

-1231 SN
+1231 GN

>member
-105 GLSVGTLAMSITAG
+105 GLSLGTLGMSITAG

-124 ALNRA
+124 ALNGA

-200 DAATATARFNSVGM
+200 DATTATARFNSVGM

-228 VLAGTGNATAA
+228 VLAGTGNATAE
-239 GIDAASL
+239 GIDRASL

-368 DETATKITPIIPK
+368 DETAAKITPIIPK

-434 IIMLLVAAFMQAY
+434 MLMLLAMWIAQNYAK
-447 THSETF
+447 SEEF
-453 RKAIQDLFSAIQ
+453 RKKVDDL
-465 NSGAMELLKI
+465 L
-475 AFERISTVVG
+475 T
-485 QVKDSVS
+485 
-492 KLWDNISKGTSTSN
+492 
-506 IIQTIVGFFNNLGL
+506 
-520 AVYDVVDFV
+520 
-529 TKLWESLQNSGAL
+529 SLQ
-542 DGFKNAFK
+542 
-550 NTFSIISS
+550 
-558 LVSPVI
+558 P
-564 DLVKKL
+564 LVKVVQ
-570 WDKISEAGSQQSVI
+570 D
-584 ETLDSAF
+584 
-591 STVGS
+591 VGS
-596 TIESVTGFVKGL
+596 KFKSFIDWMNKGSAGAQ
-608 VDWFKQGGT
+608 V
-617 GVDVLKAAFVGLGT
+617 VKAAIVRIVT
-631 ILGGYA
+631 
-637 VYQGILKGIALAQQ
+637 
-651 AWAIATGVW
+651 AIATFTILNTVAGWIAKVKT
-660 SAVTSGATAIQMA
+660 AFALLNATFAASG
-673 FNAAIA
+673 
-679 ANPIGIIV
+679 IGLII
-687 IAIMAVVAALIYFFT
+687 IAISALVAGLIYFFT
-702 QTTAGKQLWQNFI
+702 QTTTGKQLWQDFI

-727 FFSDLWN
+727 FFSGLWN
-734 GIVNT
+734 GIVQIFNT
-739 FNGVVEGIKQSWE
+739 
-752 NITSFFSQLWTNIVN
+752 T
-767 TFNSAV
+767 
-773 NSIVTFVVPIFNNIV
+773 VTAIHDFVVPIFNTIA

-802 QIVWQAIKVTF
+802 QIAWQLIKVTIEF
-813 ELVVGGIVAYIKWAG
+813 VVGGIIAYIKFG
-828 EVWLSIIT
+828 FNTLVSII
-836 TAMNLISSVIMTVWN
+836 
-851 TIQPFVMTVVNA
+851 QFVMNI
-863 IKDVI
+863 IKSVI
-868 TTVWNTIAS
+868 TTVWNF
-877 VITTV
+877 
-882 MTTISN
+882 ISPFIMG
-888 VISTIWNGIRNVFN
+888 VVNGIKNA
-902 TVIGWISAYITLQV
+902 ISIAWNAISS
-916 NTWKVIISTVMNAI
+916 IISSVMNAI
-930 LAVMVPI
+930 KSFIVPI
-937 WNTIRNTVSTVVNA
+937 WNSIKAVISSVMNA
-951 IKTVITTVFNAVKT
+951 IKSVISS
-965 TVTNIFNAV
+965 I
-974 KSTITS
+974 
-980 VWNSIKNTISSVV
+980 WNSIKSVVSSVL
-993 NAIKTTV
+993 NT
-1000 TNVFNA
+1000 
-1006 IKNTVTSIFNSVK
+1006 IKNTVTSIFNAIK
-1019 ATVTSVWNSI
+1019 ATVTSIWNGI
-1029 KNAISSAVNGAKGV
+1029 KNAISNAVNGAKSV
-1043 VTSVFNGIKS
+1043 VTSVFNAIKG

-1084 KGVISG
+1084 KSVISG

>member
-68 FVAGSIRAIGNF
+68 FVTGSIRAIGSF

-93 FGGGAKTALATV
+93 FGGGAKTALGTV

-124 ALNRA
+124 ALNGA

-149 AAKDMTKGTVMS
+149 AAKDMTKGTVMA

-330 EGSISNMKAAV
+330 EGSISNMKAAI

-434 IIMLLVAAFMQAY
+434 IIMLLVAAFVQAY

-506 IIQTIVGFFNNLGL
+506 IIQTIVGFFNNLAL

-591 STVGS
+591 SMVGS

-660 SAVTSGATAIQMA
+660 SAITTGATAIQTA

-702 QTTAGKQLWQNFI
+702 QTTAGKQIWQGFM
-715 NWLKNAWQGISS
+715 NWLKVAWQGISS
-727 FFSDLWN
+727 FFSGLWTGITQFFNNAGNSVKSIWN
-734 GIVNT
+734 GV
-739 FNGVVEGIKQSWE
+739 
-752 NITSFFSQLWTNIVN
+752 TSFFSSIPSRIVGF
-767 TFNSAV
+767 FNGIGSRIGSFFQQASSLI
-773 NSIVTFVVPIFNNIV
+773 NS
-788 SGIQIA
+788 
-794 MNLIWSVI
+794 
-802 QIVWQAIKVTF
+802 
-813 ELVVGGIVAYIKWAG
+813 
-828 EVWLSIIT
+828 
-836 TAMNLISSVIMTVWN
+836 
-851 TIQPFVMTVVNA
+851 
-863 IKDVI
+863 
-868 TTVWNTIAS
+868 
-877 VITTV
+877 
-882 MTTISN
+882 
-888 VISTIWNGIRNVFN
+888 IWNG
-902 TVIGWISAYITLQV
+902 VIS
-916 NTWKVIISTVMNAI
+916 
-930 LAVMVPI
+930 
-937 WNTIRNTVSTVVNA
+937 
-951 IKTVITTVFNAVKT
+951 F
-965 TVTNIFNAV
+965 
-974 KSTITS
+974 
-980 VWNSIKNTISSVV
+980 ISS
-993 NAIKTTV
+993 IPGRILG
-1000 TNVFNA
+1000 FFSG
-1006 IKNTVTSIFNSVK
+1006 IGSRIGGLFNSVG
-1019 ATVTSVWNSI
+1019 
-1029 KNAISSAVNGAKGV
+1029 SS
-1043 VTSVFNGIKS
+1043 
-1053 TISSVV
+1053 
-1059 NSIKSTVSSVF
+1059 
-1070 NAIKSAMESPIRGA
+1070 IRGA
-1084 KGVISG
+1084 FDGAISYVSSIPEKILGFFRGIGSSIGDLFSG
-1090 IINTIKGLFN
+1090 IH
-1100 FKISFPKIEIPKI
+1100 I
-1113 PMPHFKISGDF
+1113 PMPHFSINPSGWKIGDL
-1124 NPLKGKI
+1124 LKGSI
-1131 PSVGVD
+1131 PSLGVE
-1137 WYAKGGIMTG
+1137 WHAAGGIFDG
-1147 ATVFGMNGNNLQ
+1147 ATLLSGRDGLHGV
-1159 VGGEAGREAVIPLNK
+1159 GEAGREAVIPLNK

-1192 DDAFTFNQYNYSPE
+1192 DESLVFNQYNYSPE

>member
-68 FVAGSIRAIGNF
+68 FVAGSIGAIGSF
-80 GQSLENQGQKMIN
+80 GQSLENQGQNMIN

-105 GLSVGTLAMSITAG
+105 GLSVGTLSMSITAG

-124 ALNRA
+124 ALNGA

-149 AAKDMTKGTVMS
+149 AAQDMTKGTVMA

-228 VLAGTGNATAA
+228 VLAGTGNATAE
-239 GIDAASL
+239 GIDRASL

-368 DETATKITPIIPK
+368 DETAAKITPIIPK

-434 IIMLLVAAFMQAY
+434 IIMLLVAAFVQAY

-660 SAVTSGATAIQMA
+660 SAITTGATAIQTA

-679 ANPIGIIV
+679 ANPIGMIV
-687 IAIMAVVAALIYFFT
+687 VAIMAVVAALIYFFT
-702 QTTAGKQLWQNFI
+702 QTTAGKQIWQDFI
-715 NWLKNAWQGISS
+715 NWLKNAWQGVSQ
-727 FFSDLWN
+727 FFSGLWD
-734 GIVNT
+734 GIVST
-739 FNGVVEGIKQSWE
+739 FNNVVSSI
-752 NITSFFSQLWTNIVN
+752 SQIWTNIVN
-767 TFNSAV
+767 VFNSAV
-773 NSIVTFVVPIFNNIV
+773 NSIAAFVVPIFNNIV

-851 TIQPFVMTVVNA
+851 AIQPFVMTAVNA

-868 TTVWNTIAS
+868 TTVWNTIVS

-882 MTTISN
+882 MTTIGN
-888 VISTIWNGIRNVFN
+888 VISTAWAGIQVVFS
-902 TVIGWISAYITLQV
+902 TVLGWISSYISIV
-916 NTWKVIISTVMNAI
+916 VSTWQTIISTVMNAI
-930 LAVMVPI
+930 LAVIVPI
-937 WNTIRNTVSTVVNA
+937 WNTISSVVSTVVGTIRNVISTA
-951 IKTVITTVFNAVKT
+951 FEAVGSTTVNVFNAVSG
-965 TVTNIFNAV
+965 VVSSVWSAITNTINNAVNAVKNGVSSGFNAV
-974 KSTITS
+974 KS
-980 VWNSIKNTISSVV
+980 V
-993 NAIKTTV
+993 AL
-1000 TNVFNA
+1000 
-1006 IKNTVTSIFNSVK
+1006 SIFNAVS
-1019 ATVTSVWNSI
+1019 SS
-1029 KNAISSAVNGAKGV
+1029 ISSIW
-1043 VTSVFNGIKS
+1043 NGIQNG
-1053 TISSVV
+1053 ISNTV

-1084 KGVISG
+1084 QSVISG

-1192 DDAFTFNQYNYSPE
+1192 DESLVFNQYNYSPE

-1231 SN
+1231 GN

>member
-38 NSTERTGKSSQSLL
+38 NSTERTGKSSLSLL

-80 GQSLENQGQKMIN
+80 GQSLENQGQKMIT

-124 ALNRA
+124 ALNGA

-149 AAKDMTKGTVMS
+149 AAKDMTKGTVMA

-228 VLAGTGNATAA
+228 VLAGTGNATAE
-239 GIDAASL
+239 GIARASL

-368 DETATKITPIIPK
+368 DETAAKITPIIPK

-434 IIMLLVAAFMQAY
+434 MLMLLAMWIAQNYAK
-447 THSETF
+447 SEEF
-453 RKAIQDLFSAIQ
+453 RKKVDDLLTSLQPLVKVVQDVGSKFKSFIDWMNKGSA
-465 NSGAMELLKI
+465 GAQ
-475 AFERISTVVG
+475 VV
-485 QVKDSVS
+485 KAA
-492 KLWDNISKGTSTSN
+492 
-506 IIQTIVGFFNNLGL
+506 IVGI
-520 AVYDVVDFV
+520 V
-529 TKLWESLQNSGAL
+529 T
-542 DGFKNAFK
+542 
-550 NTFSIISS
+550 
-558 LVSPVI
+558 
-564 DLVKKL
+564 
-570 WDKISEAGSQQSVI
+570 
-584 ETLDSAF
+584 
-591 STVGS
+591 
-596 TIESVTGFVKGL
+596 
-608 VDWFKQGGT
+608 
-617 GVDVLKAAFVGLGT
+617 
-631 ILGGYA
+631 
-637 VYQGILKGIALAQQ
+637 
-651 AWAIATGVW
+651 AIATFTILNTVAGWIAKVKT
-660 SAVTSGATAIQMA
+660 AFALLNATFAASG
-673 FNAAIA
+673 
-679 ANPIGIIV
+679 IGLII
-687 IAIMAVVAALIYFFT
+687 IAISALVAGLIYFFT
-702 QTTAGKQLWQNFI
+702 QTTTGKQLWQDFI

-727 FFSDLWN
+727 FFSGLWN
-734 GIVNT
+734 GIVQIFNT
-739 FNGVVEGIKQSWE
+739 
-752 NITSFFSQLWTNIVN
+752 T
-767 TFNSAV
+767 
-773 NSIVTFVVPIFNNIV
+773 VTAIHDFVVPIFNTIA

-802 QIVWQAIKVTF
+802 QIAWQLIKVTIEF
-813 ELVVGGIVAYIKWAG
+813 VVGGIIAYIKFG
-828 EVWLSIIT
+828 FNTLVSII
-836 TAMNLISSVIMTVWN
+836 
-851 TIQPFVMTVVNA
+851 QFVMNI
-863 IKDVI
+863 IKSVI
-868 TTVWNTIAS
+868 TTVWNFISPFIMGVVSGIKNAISIAWNA
-877 VITTV
+877 
-882 MTTISN
+882 IS
-888 VISTIWNGIRNVFN
+888 S
-902 TVIGWISAYITLQV
+902 
-916 NTWKVIISTVMNAI
+916 IISSVMNAI
-930 LAVMVPI
+930 KSFIVPI
-937 WNTIRNTVSTVVNA
+937 WNSIKAVISSVMNA
-951 IKTVITTVFNAVKT
+951 IKSVISS
-965 TVTNIFNAV
+965 I
-974 KSTITS
+974 
-980 VWNSIKNTISSVV
+980 WNSIKSVV
-993 NAIKTTV
+993 SSILNT
-1000 TNVFNA
+1000 
-1006 IKNTVTSIFNSVK
+1006 IKNTVTSIFNAIK
-1019 ATVTSVWNSI
+1019 ATVTSIWNGI
-1029 KNAISSAVNGAKGV
+1029 KNAISNAVNGAKSV
-1043 VTSVFNGIKS
+1043 VTSVFNTIKG

-1084 KGVISG
+1084 KSVISG

>member
-124 ALNRA
+124 ALNGA

-149 AAKDMTKGTVMS
+149 AAKDMTKGTVMA

-228 VLAGTGNATAA
+228 VLAGTGNATAE
-239 GIDAASL
+239 GIDRASL

-317 KQGGVMAQTGKTF
+317 KQGGVMGQTGKTF

-368 DETATKITPIIPK
+368 DETAAKITPIIPK

-434 IIMLLVAAFMQAY
+434 MLMLLAMWIAQNYAK
-447 THSETF
+447 SEEF
-453 RKAIQDLFSAIQ
+453 RKKVDDLLTSLQPLVKVVQDVGSKFKSFIDWMNKGSA
-465 NSGAMELLKI
+465 GAQ
-475 AFERISTVVG
+475 VV
-485 QVKDSVS
+485 KAA
-492 KLWDNISKGTSTSN
+492 
-506 IIQTIVGFFNNLGL
+506 IVGI
-520 AVYDVVDFV
+520 V
-529 TKLWESLQNSGAL
+529 T
-542 DGFKNAFK
+542 
-550 NTFSIISS
+550 
-558 LVSPVI
+558 
-564 DLVKKL
+564 
-570 WDKISEAGSQQSVI
+570 
-584 ETLDSAF
+584 
-591 STVGS
+591 
-596 TIESVTGFVKGL
+596 
-608 VDWFKQGGT
+608 
-617 GVDVLKAAFVGLGT
+617 
-631 ILGGYA
+631 
-637 VYQGILKGIALAQQ
+637 
-651 AWAIATGVW
+651 AIATFTILNTIAGWIAKVKT
-660 SAVTSGATAIQMA
+660 AFALLNATFAASGIGLIII
-673 FNAAIA
+673 AIA
-679 ANPIGIIV
+679 AL
-687 IAIMAVVAALIYFFT
+687 VAGLIYFFT
-702 QTTAGKQLWQNFI
+702 QTTTGKQLWQDFI

-727 FFSDLWN
+727 FFSGLWN
-734 GIVNT
+734 GIVQIFNT
-739 FNGVVEGIKQSWE
+739 
-752 NITSFFSQLWTNIVN
+752 T
-767 TFNSAV
+767 
-773 NSIVTFVVPIFNNIV
+773 VTAIHDFVVPIFNTIA

-802 QIVWQAIKVTF
+802 QIAWQLIKVTIEF
-813 ELVVGGIVAYIKWAG
+813 VVGGIIAYIKFG
-828 EVWLSIIT
+828 FNTLVSII
-836 TAMNLISSVIMTVWN
+836 
-851 TIQPFVMTVVNA
+851 QFVMNI
-863 IKDVI
+863 IKSVI
-868 TTVWNTIAS
+868 TTVWNF
-877 VITTV
+877 
-882 MTTISN
+882 ISPFIMG
-888 VISTIWNGIRNVFN
+888 VVNGIKNA
-902 TVIGWISAYITLQV
+902 ISIAWNAISS
-916 NTWKVIISTVMNAI
+916 IISSVMNAI
-930 LAVMVPI
+930 KSVISSI
-937 WNTIRNTVSTVVNA
+937 WD
-951 IKTVITTVFNAVKT
+951 
-965 TVTNIFNAV
+965 
-974 KSTITS
+974 
-980 VWNSIKNTISSVV
+980 SIKSVVSSVV
-993 NAIKTTV
+993 NT
-1000 TNVFNA
+1000 
-1006 IKNTVTSIFNSVK
+1006 IKNTVTSIFNAIK
-1019 ATVTSVWNSI
+1019 AIVTSIWNGI

-1043 VTSVFNGIKS
+1043 VTSVFNAIKG

-1059 NSIKSTVSSVF
+1059 NSIRSTVSSVF

-1084 KGVISG
+1084 QSVISG

>member
-68 FVAGSIRAIGNF
+68 FVAGSVRAIGSF

-93 FGGGAKTALATV
+93 FGGGAKTALGTV
-105 GLSVGTLAMSITAG
+105 GLSIGTLAMSITAG

-124 ALNRA
+124 ALNGA

-330 EGSISNMKAAV
+330 EGSISNMKAAI

-359 AMANIGSKI
+359 AMANISSKI

-434 IIMLLVAAFMQAY
+434 MLMLLAMWIAQNYAKSEEFRNKVNALLQSMQPLIKIVGDLGNQFKKFFDWLNQGSAGASVIKTVLVGVVGAIGALTIINTAITWFKAA
-447 THSETF
+447 
-453 RKAIQDLFSAIQ
+453 KSAIETTRI
-465 NSGAMELLKI
+465 AMMLFNDTLKANWI
-475 AFERISTVVG
+475 A
-485 QVKDSVS
+485 
-492 KLWDNISKGTSTSN
+492 
-506 IIQTIVGFFNNLGL
+506 IVIT
-520 AVYDVVDFV
+520 AVI
-529 TKLWESLQNSGAL
+529 A
-542 DGFKNAFK
+542 
-550 NTFSIISS
+550 
-558 LVSPVI
+558 LVSA
-564 DLVKKL
+564 LV
-570 WDKISEAGSQQSVI
+570 
-584 ETLDSAF
+584 
-591 STVGS
+591 
-596 TIESVTGFVKGL
+596 
-608 VDWFKQGGT
+608 
-617 GVDVLKAAFVGLGT
+617 
-631 ILGGYA
+631 
-637 VYQGILKGIALAQQ
+637 
-651 AWAIATGVW
+651 
-660 SAVTSGATAIQMA
+660 
-673 FNAAIA
+673 
-679 ANPIGIIV
+679 
-687 IAIMAVVAALIYFFT
+687 YFFT
-702 QTTAGKQLWQNFI
+702 QTTAGKQIWQDFI
-715 NWLKNAWQGISS
+715 NWIKNAWQGISS
-727 FFSDLWN
+727 FFSGLWS
-734 GIVNT
+734 GIVQIFNT
-739 FNGVVEGIKQSWE
+739 
-752 NITSFFSQLWTNIVN
+752 T
-767 TFNSAV
+767 
-773 NSIVTFVVPIFNNIV
+773 VTAIHDFVVPIFNTIA

-836 TAMNLISSVIMTVWN
+836 TAMNLISNVIMTVWN
-851 TIQPFVMTVVNA
+851 AIQPFVMAVVNA

-868 TTVWNTIAS
+868 TTVWNTIVS

-882 MTTISN
+882 MTTIGN
-888 VISTIWNGIRNVFN
+888 VISTVWNGIWGFLQP
-902 TVIGWISAYITLQV
+902 ILSAIA
-916 NTWKVIISTVMNAI
+916 NFFS
-930 LAVMVPI
+930 
-937 WNTIRNTVSTVVNA
+937 
-951 IKTVITTVFNAVKT
+951 
-965 TVTNIFNAV
+965 
-974 KSTITS
+974 S
-980 VWNSIKNTISSVV
+980 VWNGITSAVSSAVHAVSSVISSVW
-993 NAIKTTV
+993 NGIWGFLQPILSAIG
-1000 TNVFNA
+1000 NF
-1006 IKNTVTSIFNSVK
+1006 IS
-1019 ATVTSVWNSI
+1019 SVWN
-1029 KNAISSAVNGAKGV
+1029 
-1043 VTSVFNGIKS
+1043 GIMS

-1059 NSIKSTVSSVF
+1059 NSILSVVSNVWNAVSSTTSSVF
-1070 NAIKSAMESPIRGA
+1070 NTVSSIASSVWNGISSTISSVVNSIQSVVSSVWNSISNVVSSVSSG
-1084 KGVISG
+1084 ISG
-1090 IINTIKGLFN
+1090 TVSSIWNGLTGIVSGAMNGVMSTVSGILDKIKGFFN
-1100 FKISFPKIEIPKI
+1100 FNLSFPKIDIPHI
-1113 PMPHFKISGDF
+1113 PLPHFSISGDF

-1131 PSVGVD
+1131 PSIGVD
-1137 WYAKGGIMTG
+1137 WYAKGGILNSPTI
-1147 ATVFGMNGNNLQ
+1147 FGMNGNNLQ
-1159 VGGEAGREAVIPLNK
+1159 VGGEAGREAVLPLNK
-1174 ETLGQIGDG
+1174 DTLGGIGRGISETMQSDQQAILDKLDELIEILSLLGFDFEIRLDDG
-1183 IKKSTSGMN
+1183 TLVGKLADKMDRAIYDNSRRKQRG
-1192 DDAFTFNQYNYSPE
+1192 
-1206 NIDARTASKYAK
+1206 RT
-1218 RDGKDMLRTLRIR
+1218 T
-1231 SN
+1231 

>member
-124 ALNRA
+124 ALNGA

-149 AAKDMTKGTVMS
+149 AAKDMTKGTVMA

-228 VLAGTGNATAA
+228 VLAGTGNATAE
-239 GIDAASL
+239 GIDRASL

-368 DETATKITPIIPK
+368 DETAAKITPIIPK

-434 IIMLLVAAFMQAY
+434 IIMLLVAAFVQAY

-591 STVGS
+591 SMVGS

-660 SAVTSGATAIQMA
+660 SAITTGATAIQTA

-679 ANPIGIIV
+679 ANPIGMIV
-687 IAIMAVVAALIYFFT
+687 VAIMAVVAALVYFFT
-702 QTTAGKQLWQNFI
+702 QTTAGKQIWQDFI
-715 NWLKNAWQGISS
+715 NWLKNAWQGVSQ
-727 FFSDLWN
+727 FFSGLWD
-734 GIVNT
+734 GIVST
-739 FNGVVEGIKQSWE
+739 FNNVVSSI
-752 NITSFFSQLWTNIVN
+752 SQIWTNIVD

-773 NSIVTFVVPIFNNIV
+773 NSIAAFVVPIFNNIV

-813 ELVVGGIVAYIKWAG
+813 ELVIGGIIAYIKWAG

-851 TIQPFVMTVVNA
+851 AIQPFVMTAVNA

-868 TTVWNTIAS
+868 TTVWNTIVS

-882 MTTISN
+882 MTTIGN
-888 VISTIWNGIRNVFN
+888 VISTAWAGIQVVFS
-902 TVIGWISAYITLQV
+902 TVLGWISSYISIV
-916 NTWKVIISTVMNAI
+916 VSTWQTIISTVMNAI
-930 LAVMVPI
+930 LAVIVPI
-937 WNTIRNTVSTVVNA
+937 WNTISSVVSTVVGTIRN
-951 IKTVITTVFNAVKT
+951 VISTAFEAVRSTTVNV
-965 TVTNIFNAV
+965 FNAV
-974 KSTITS
+974 KSTISS
-980 VWNSIKNTISSVV
+980 VWNGITSTINNAV
-993 NAIKTTV
+993 NAIKSGV
-1000 TNVFNA
+1000 SSGFNA
-1006 IKNTVTSIFNSVK
+1006 VKSVALSIFNAVS
-1019 ATVTSVWNSI
+1019 SSISSIWNGI
-1029 KNAISSAVNGAKGV
+1029 KNAISN
-1043 VTSVFNGIKS
+1043 T
-1053 TISSVV
+1053 V

-1084 KGVISG
+1084 QSVISG

>member
-124 ALNRA
+124 ALNGA

-359 AMANIGSKI
+359 AMANISSKI
-368 DETATKITPIIPK
+368 DETAAKITPIIPK

-419 VGSIF
+419 VGSVF

-434 IIMLLVAAFMQAY
+434 IIMLLVAAFVQAY

-492 KLWDNISKGTSTSN
+492 KLWDNISKGTNTSN

-529 TKLWESLQNSGAL
+529 IKLWESLQNSGAL
-542 DGFKNAFK
+542 DSFKNAFK

-558 LVSPVI
+558 LVSPII
-564 DLVKKL
+564 DLVKNL
-570 WDKISEAGSQQSVI
+570 WDKISEAGTQQSVI

-679 ANPIGIIV
+679 ANPIGMIV

-702 QTTAGKQLWQNFI
+702 QTTAGKQIWQDFI
-715 NWLKNAWQGISS
+715 NWIKNAWQGISS
-727 FFSDLWN
+727 FFSGLWS
-734 GIVNT
+734 GIVQIFNT
-739 FNGVVEGIKQSWE
+739 
-752 NITSFFSQLWTNIVN
+752 T
-767 TFNSAV
+767 
-773 NSIVTFVVPIFNNIV
+773 VTAIHDFVVPIFNTIA

-836 TAMNLISSVIMTVWN
+836 TAMNLISNVIMTVWN
-851 TIQPFVMTVVNA
+851 AIQPFVMAVVNA

-868 TTVWNTIAS
+868 TTVWNTIVS

-882 MTTISN
+882 MTTIGN
-888 VISTIWNGIRNVFN
+888 VISTVWNGIWGFLQP
-902 TVIGWISAYITLQV
+902 ILSAIA
-916 NTWKVIISTVMNAI
+916 NFFS
-930 LAVMVPI
+930 
-937 WNTIRNTVSTVVNA
+937 
-951 IKTVITTVFNAVKT
+951 
-965 TVTNIFNAV
+965 
-974 KSTITS
+974 S
-980 VWNSIKNTISSVV
+980 VWNGITSAVSSAVHAISSV
-993 NAIKTTV
+993 I
-1000 TNVFNA
+1000 
-1006 IKNTVTSIFNSVK
+1006 S
-1019 ATVTSVWNSI
+1019 SVWNGIWGFLQPILSAI
-1029 KNAISSAVNGAKGV
+1029 GNFISSVW
-1043 VTSVFNGIKS
+1043 NGIMS

-1059 NSIKSTVSSVF
+1059 NSILSVVSNVWNAVSSTTSSVF
-1070 NAIKSAMESPIRGA
+1070 NTVSSIASSVWNGISSTISSVVNSIQSVVSSVWNSISNVVSSVSSG
-1084 KGVISG
+1084 ISG
-1090 IINTIKGLFN
+1090 TVSSIWNGLTGIVSGAMNGVMSTVSGILDKIKGFFN
-1100 FKISFPKIEIPKI
+1100 FNLSFPKIDIPHI
-1113 PMPHFKISGDF
+1113 PLPHFSISGDF

-1131 PSVGVD
+1131 PSIGVD
-1137 WYAKGGIMTG
+1137 WYAKGGILNSPTI
-1147 ATVFGMNGNNLQ
+1147 FGMNGNNLQ
-1159 VGGEAGREAVIPLNK
+1159 VGGEAGREAVLPLNK
-1174 ETLGQIGDG
+1174 DTLGGIGRGISETMQSDQQAILDKLDELIEILSLLGFDFDIRLDDG
-1183 IKKSTSGMN
+1183 TLVGKLADKMDRAIYDNSRRKQRG
-1192 DDAFTFNQYNYSPE
+1192 
-1206 NIDARTASKYAK
+1206 RT
-1218 RDGKDMLRTLRIR
+1218 T
-1231 SN
+1231 

>member
-68 FVAGSIRAIGNF
+68 FVTGSIRAIGSF

-93 FGGGAKTALATV
+93 FGGGAKTALGTV

-124 ALNRA
+124 ALNGA

-149 AAKDMTKGTVMS
+149 AAKDMTKGTVMA

-228 VLAGTGNATAA
+228 VLAGTGNATAE
-239 GIDAASL
+239 GIDRASL

-368 DETATKITPIIPK
+368 DETAAKITPIIPK

-434 IIMLLVAAFMQAY
+434 MLMLLAMWIAQNYAK
-447 THSETF
+447 SEEF
-453 RKAIQDLFSAIQ
+453 RKKVDDLLTSLQPLVKVVQDVGSKFKSFIDWMNKGSA
-465 NSGAMELLKI
+465 GAQ
-475 AFERISTVVG
+475 VV
-485 QVKDSVS
+485 KAA
-492 KLWDNISKGTSTSN
+492 
-506 IIQTIVGFFNNLGL
+506 IVGI
-520 AVYDVVDFV
+520 V
-529 TKLWESLQNSGAL
+529 T
-542 DGFKNAFK
+542 
-550 NTFSIISS
+550 
-558 LVSPVI
+558 
-564 DLVKKL
+564 
-570 WDKISEAGSQQSVI
+570 
-584 ETLDSAF
+584 
-591 STVGS
+591 
-596 TIESVTGFVKGL
+596 
-608 VDWFKQGGT
+608 
-617 GVDVLKAAFVGLGT
+617 
-631 ILGGYA
+631 
-637 VYQGILKGIALAQQ
+637 
-651 AWAIATGVW
+651 AIATFTILNTVAGWIAKVKT
-660 SAVTSGATAIQMA
+660 AFALLNATFAASGIGLIII
-673 FNAAIA
+673 AIA
-679 ANPIGIIV
+679 AL
-687 IAIMAVVAALIYFFT
+687 VAGLIYFFT
-702 QTTAGKQLWQNFI
+702 QTTTGKQLWQDFI

-727 FFSDLWN
+727 FFSGLWN

-773 NSIVTFVVPIFNNIV
+773 NSIAAFVVPIFNSIV

-802 QIVWQAIKVTF
+802 QIVWQTIKVIV

-836 TAMNLISSVIMTVWN
+836 TAMNLISSVIMAVWN
-851 TIQPFVMTVVNA
+851 AIQPFVMTAVNT

-868 TTVWNTIAS
+868 TTVWNAIVS

-882 MTTISN
+882 MTTIGN
-888 VISTIWNGIRNVFN
+888 VISTAWAGIKVVFS
-902 TVIGWISAYITLQV
+902 TVLGWISSYISIV
-916 NTWKVIISTVMNAI
+916 VSTWQTIISTVMNAI
-930 LAVMVPI
+930 LAVIVPI
-937 WNTIRNTVSTVVNA
+937 WNTISSVVSTVVGTIRN
-951 IKTVITTVFNAVKT
+951 VISTAFEAVRSTTVNV
-965 TVTNIFNAV
+965 FNAV
-974 KSTITS
+974 KSTISS
-980 VWNSIKNTISSVV
+980 VWNGITSTINNAV
-993 NAIKTTV
+993 NAIKSGV
-1000 TNVFNA
+1000 SSGFNA
-1006 IKNTVTSIFNSVK
+1006 VKSVALSIFNAVS
-1019 ATVTSVWNSI
+1019 SSISSIWNGI
-1029 KNAISSAVNGAKGV
+1029 KNAISN
-1043 VTSVFNGIKS
+1043 T
-1053 TISSVV
+1053 V

-1084 KGVISG
+1084 QSVISG

-1100 FKISFPKIEIPKI
+1100 FKINFPKIEIPKI

-1192 DDAFTFNQYNYSPE
+1192 DESLVFNQYNYSPE

-1231 SN
+1231 GN

>member
-124 ALNRA
+124 ALNGA

-149 AAKDMTKGTVMS
+149 AAKDMTKGTVMA

-228 VLAGTGNATAA
+228 VLAGTGNATAE
-239 GIDAASL
+239 GIDRASL

-434 IIMLLVAAFMQAY
+434 IIMLLVAAFVQAY

-591 STVGS
+591 SMVGS

-660 SAVTSGATAIQMA
+660 SAITTGATAIQTA

-679 ANPIGIIV
+679 ANPIGMIV
-687 IAIMAVVAALIYFFT
+687 VAIMAVVAALVYFFT
-702 QTTAGKQLWQNFI
+702 QTTAGKQIWQDFI
-715 NWLKNAWQGISS
+715 NWLKNAWQGVSQ
-727 FFSDLWN
+727 FFSGLWD
-734 GIVNT
+734 GIVST
-739 FNGVVEGIKQSWE
+739 FNNVVSSI
-752 NITSFFSQLWTNIVN
+752 SQIWTNIVD

-773 NSIVTFVVPIFNNIV
+773 NSIAAFVVPIFNNIV

-813 ELVVGGIVAYIKWAG
+813 ELVIGGIIAYIKWAG

-851 TIQPFVMTVVNA
+851 AIQPFVMTAVNA

-868 TTVWNTIAS
+868 TTVWNTIVS

-882 MTTISN
+882 MTTIGN
-888 VISTIWNGIRNVFN
+888 VISTAWAGIQVVFS
-902 TVIGWISAYITLQV
+902 TVLGWISSYISIV
-916 NTWKVIISTVMNAI
+916 VSTWQTIISTVMNAI
-930 LAVMVPI
+930 LAVIVPI
-937 WNTIRNTVSTVVNA
+937 WNTISSVVSTVVGTIRN
-951 IKTVITTVFNAVKT
+951 VISTAFEAVRSTTVNV
-965 TVTNIFNAV
+965 FNAV
-974 KSTITS
+974 KSTISS
-980 VWNSIKNTISSVV
+980 VWNGITSTINNAV
-993 NAIKTTV
+993 NAIKSGV
-1000 TNVFNA
+1000 SSGFNA
-1006 IKNTVTSIFNSVK
+1006 VKSVALSIFNAVS
-1019 ATVTSVWNSI
+1019 SSISSIWNGI
-1029 KNAISSAVNGAKGV
+1029 KNAISN
-1043 VTSVFNGIKS
+1043 T
-1053 TISSVV
+1053 V

-1084 KGVISG
+1084 QSVISG

>member
-68 FVAGSIRAIGNF
+68 FVTGSIRAIGNF

-93 FGGGAKTALATV
+93 FGGGAKTALGTV

-124 ALNRA
+124 ALNGA

-149 AAKDMTKGTVMS
+149 AAKEMTKGTVMS

-424 TTFAKNPILS
+424 TAFAKNPILS
-434 IIMLLVAAFMQAY
+434 MLMLLAMWIAQNYAKSEEFRNKVNALLQSMQPLIKIVGDLGNQFKKLFDWLNQGSAGASVIKTVLVGVVGAIGALTIINTAITWFKAA
-447 THSETF
+447 
-453 RKAIQDLFSAIQ
+453 KSAIETTRI
-465 NSGAMELLKI
+465 AMMLFNDTLKANWI
-475 AFERISTVVG
+475 A
-485 QVKDSVS
+485 
-492 KLWDNISKGTSTSN
+492 
-506 IIQTIVGFFNNLGL
+506 IVIT
-520 AVYDVVDFV
+520 AVI
-529 TKLWESLQNSGAL
+529 A
-542 DGFKNAFK
+542 
-550 NTFSIISS
+550 
-558 LVSPVI
+558 LVSA
-564 DLVKKL
+564 LV
-570 WDKISEAGSQQSVI
+570 
-584 ETLDSAF
+584 
-591 STVGS
+591 
-596 TIESVTGFVKGL
+596 
-608 VDWFKQGGT
+608 
-617 GVDVLKAAFVGLGT
+617 
-631 ILGGYA
+631 
-637 VYQGILKGIALAQQ
+637 
-651 AWAIATGVW
+651 
-660 SAVTSGATAIQMA
+660 
-673 FNAAIA
+673 
-679 ANPIGIIV
+679 
-687 IAIMAVVAALIYFFT
+687 YFFT
-702 QTTAGKQLWQNFI
+702 QTTAGKQIWQDFI

-727 FFSDLWN
+727 FFSGLWS
-734 GIVNT
+734 GIVQIFNT
-739 FNGVVEGIKQSWE
+739 
-752 NITSFFSQLWTNIVN
+752 T
-767 TFNSAV
+767 
-773 NSIVTFVVPIFNNIV
+773 VTAIHDFVVPIFNTIA

-851 TIQPFVMTVVNA
+851 AIQPFVMTAVNA

-868 TTVWNTIAS
+868 TTVWNTIVS

-882 MTTISN
+882 MSTIGN
-888 VISTIWNGIRNVFN
+888 VISIAWAGIQVVFS
-902 TVIGWISAYITLQV
+902 TVLGWISSYISIV
-916 NTWKVIISTVMNAI
+916 VSTWQSIISTVMNAI
-930 LAVMVPI
+930 LAVIVPI
-937 WNTIRNTVSTVVNA
+937 WNAISSVVSTVVGTIRN
-951 IKTVITTVFNAVKT
+951 VISTAFEAVRSTTVNV
-965 TVTNIFNAV
+965 FNAV
-974 KSTITS
+974 KSTISS
-980 VWNSIKNTISSVV
+980 VWNGITSTINNAV
-993 NAIKTTV
+993 NAIKSGV
-1000 TNVFNA
+1000 SSGFNA
-1006 IKNTVTSIFNSVK
+1006 VKSVALSIFNAVS
-1019 ATVTSVWNSI
+1019 SS
-1029 KNAISSAVNGAKGV
+1029 ISSIW
-1043 VTSVFNGIKS
+1043 NGIKND
-1053 TISSVV
+1053 ISNTV

-1084 KGVISG
+1084 QSVISG

-1231 SN
+1231 GN

>member
-68 FVAGSIRAIGNF
+68 FVTGSIRAIGNF

-419 VGSIF
+419 VGSVF

-434 IIMLLVAAFMQAY
+434 MLMLLAMWIAQNYAKSEEFRNKVNELLQSMQPLIKIVGDLGNQFKKFFDWLNQGSAGASVIKAVLVGVVGAIGALTIINTAITWFKAA
-447 THSETF
+447 
-453 RKAIQDLFSAIQ
+453 KSAIETTRI
-465 NSGAMELLKI
+465 AMMLFNDTLKANWI
-475 AFERISTVVG
+475 A
-485 QVKDSVS
+485 
-492 KLWDNISKGTSTSN
+492 
-506 IIQTIVGFFNNLGL
+506 IVIT
-520 AVYDVVDFV
+520 AVI
-529 TKLWESLQNSGAL
+529 A
-542 DGFKNAFK
+542 
-550 NTFSIISS
+550 
-558 LVSPVI
+558 LVSA
-564 DLVKKL
+564 LV
-570 WDKISEAGSQQSVI
+570 
-584 ETLDSAF
+584 
-591 STVGS
+591 
-596 TIESVTGFVKGL
+596 
-608 VDWFKQGGT
+608 
-617 GVDVLKAAFVGLGT
+617 
-631 ILGGYA
+631 
-637 VYQGILKGIALAQQ
+637 
-651 AWAIATGVW
+651 
-660 SAVTSGATAIQMA
+660 
-673 FNAAIA
+673 
-679 ANPIGIIV
+679 
-687 IAIMAVVAALIYFFT
+687 YFFT
-702 QTTAGKQLWQNFI
+702 QTTAGKQIWQDFI
-715 NWLKNAWQGISS
+715 NWIKNAWQGISS
-727 FFSDLWN
+727 FFSGLWS
-734 GIVNT
+734 GIVQIFNT
-739 FNGVVEGIKQSWE
+739 
-752 NITSFFSQLWTNIVN
+752 T
-767 TFNSAV
+767 
-773 NSIVTFVVPIFNNIV
+773 VTAIHDFVVPIFNTIA

-851 TIQPFVMTVVNA
+851 AIQPFVTTVVNA

-868 TTVWNTIAS
+868 TTVWNTIVS

-888 VISTIWNGIRNVFN
+888 VISTVWNGIWGFLQP
-902 TVIGWISAYITLQV
+902 ILSAIA
-916 NTWKVIISTVMNAI
+916 NFFS
-930 LAVMVPI
+930 
-937 WNTIRNTVSTVVNA
+937 
-951 IKTVITTVFNAVKT
+951 
-965 TVTNIFNAV
+965 
-974 KSTITS
+974 S
-980 VWNSIKNTISSVV
+980 VWNGITSAVSSAVHAVSSVISSVW
-993 NAIKTTV
+993 NGIWGFLQPILSAIG
-1000 TNVFNA
+1000 NF
-1006 IKNTVTSIFNSVK
+1006 IS
-1019 ATVTSVWNSI
+1019 SVWNG
-1029 KNAISSAVNGAKGV
+1029 IS
-1043 VTSVFNGIKS
+1043 S

-1059 NSIKSTVSSVF
+1059 NSILSVVSNVWNAVSSTTSSVF
-1070 NAIKSAMESPIRGA
+1070 NTVSSIASSVWNGISSTISSVVNSIQSVVSSVWNSISNVVSSVSSG
-1084 KGVISG
+1084 ISG
-1090 IINTIKGLFN
+1090 TVSSIWNGLTGIVSGAMNGVMSTVSGILDKIKGFFN
-1100 FKISFPKIEIPKI
+1100 FNLSFPKIDIPHI
-1113 PMPHFKISGDF
+1113 PLPHFSISGDF

-1131 PSVGVD
+1131 PSIGVD
-1137 WYAKGGIMTG
+1137 WYAKGGILNSPTI
-1147 ATVFGMNGNNLQ
+1147 FGMNGNNLQ
-1159 VGGEAGREAVIPLNK
+1159 VGGEAGREAVLPLNK
-1174 ETLGQIGDG
+1174 DTLGGIGRGISETMQSDQQAILDKLDELIEILSLLGFDFDIRLDDG
-1183 IKKSTSGMN
+1183 TLVGKLVDKMDRAIYDNSRRKARG
-1192 DDAFTFNQYNYSPE
+1192 
-1206 NIDARTASKYAK
+1206 RTA
-1218 RDGKDMLRTLRIR
+1218 
-1231 SN
+1231 

>member
-68 FVAGSIRAIGNF
+68 FVVGSIRAIGNF
-80 GQSLENQGQKMIN
+80 GQSLENQGQNMIN

-124 ALNRA
+124 ALNGA

-136 GAAADTSFGGISK
+136 GAAADNSFGGISK
-149 AAKDMTKGTVMS
+149 AAQDMTKGTVMA

-492 KLWDNISKGTSTSN
+492 KLWDNISKGTNTSN

-564 DLVKKL
+564 DLVKML

-591 STVGS
+591 SMVGS

-660 SAVTSGATAIQMA
+660 SAITTGATAIQMA

-702 QTTAGKQLWQNFI
+702 QTTAGKHIWQDFI
-715 NWLKNAWQGISS
+715 NWLKNAWQGVSQ
-727 FFSDLWN
+727 FFSGLWD
-734 GIVNT
+734 GIVST
-739 FNGVVEGIKQSWE
+739 FNNVVSSI
-752 NITSFFSQLWTNIVN
+752 SQIWTNIVN

-773 NSIVTFVVPIFNNIV
+773 NSIAAFVVPIFNNIV

-851 TIQPFVMTVVNA
+851 AIQPFVMTAVNA

-868 TTVWNTIAS
+868 TTVWNTIVS

-882 MTTISN
+882 MTTIGN
-888 VISTIWNGIRNVFN
+888 VISTAWAGIQVVFS
-902 TVIGWISAYITLQV
+902 TVLGWISSYISIV
-916 NTWKVIISTVMNAI
+916 VSTWQTIISTVMNAI
-930 LAVMVPI
+930 LAVIVPI
-937 WNTIRNTVSTVVNA
+937 WNTISSVVSTVVGTIRNVISTA
-951 IKTVITTVFNAVKT
+951 FEAVRSTTVNVFNAVSG
-965 TVTNIFNAV
+965 VVSSVWSAITNTINNAVNAVKNGVSSGFNAV
-974 KSTITS
+974 KS
-980 VWNSIKNTISSVV
+980 V
-993 NAIKTTV
+993 AL
-1000 TNVFNA
+1000 
-1006 IKNTVTSIFNSVK
+1006 SIFNAVS
-1019 ATVTSVWNSI
+1019 SS
-1029 KNAISSAVNGAKGV
+1029 ISSIW
-1043 VTSVFNGIKS
+1043 NGIQNG
-1053 TISSVV
+1053 ISNTV

-1084 KGVISG
+1084 QSVISG

-1192 DDAFTFNQYNYSPE
+1192 DESLVFNQYNYSPE

-1231 SN
+1231 GN

>member
-124 ALNRA
+124 ALNGA

-149 AAKDMTKGTVMS
+149 AAQDMTKGTVMA

-228 VLAGTGNATAA
+228 VLAGTGNATAE
-239 GIDAASL
+239 GIDRASL

-542 DGFKNAFK
+542 DGFKNTFK

-591 STVGS
+591 SMVGS

-660 SAVTSGATAIQMA
+660 SAITTGATAIQTA

-679 ANPIGIIV
+679 ANPIGMIV
-687 IAIMAVVAALIYFFT
+687 VAIMAVVAALVYFFT
-702 QTTAGKQLWQNFI
+702 QTTAGKQIWQEFI

-727 FFSDLWN
+727 FFSGLWD
-734 GIVNT
+734 GIVST
-739 FNGVVEGIKQSWE
+739 FNNVVSSI
-752 NITSFFSQLWTNIVN
+752 SQIWTNIVD

-773 NSIVTFVVPIFNNIV
+773 NSIAAFVVPIFNNIV

-851 TIQPFVMTVVNA
+851 AIQPFVMTAVNA

-868 TTVWNTIAS
+868 TTVWNTIVS

-882 MTTISN
+882 MATIGN
-888 VISTIWNGIRNVFN
+888 VISTAWAGIQVVFS
-902 TVIGWISAYITLQV
+902 TVLGWISSYISIV
-916 NTWKVIISTVMNAI
+916 VSTWQTIISTVMNAI
-930 LAVMVPI
+930 LAVIVPI
-937 WNTIRNTVSTVVNA
+937 WNTISSVVSTVVGTIRNVISTA
-951 IKTVITTVFNAVKT
+951 FEAVRSTTVNVFNAVSG
-965 TVTNIFNAV
+965 VVSSVWSAITNTINNAVNAVKNGVSSGFNAVKNVALSIFNAV
-974 KSTITS
+974 SS
-980 VWNSIKNTISSVV
+980 SISS
-993 NAIKTTV
+993 IWTG
-1000 TNVFNA
+1000 
-1006 IKNTVTSIFNSVK
+1006 
-1019 ATVTSVWNSI
+1019 I
-1029 KNAISSAVNGAKGV
+1029 KNAISN
-1043 VTSVFNGIKS
+1043 T
-1053 TISSVV
+1053 V

-1084 KGVISG
+1084 QSVISG

-1192 DDAFTFNQYNYSPE
+1192 DESVVFNQYNYSPE

>member
-124 ALNRA
+124 ALNGA

-149 AAKDMTKGTVMS
+149 AAQDMTKGTVMA

-434 IIMLLVAAFMQAY
+434 IIMLLVAAFVQAY

-492 KLWDNISKGTSTSN
+492 KLWDNISKGTSTSD

-584 ETLDSAF
+584 ETLDGAF

-660 SAVTSGATAIQMA
+660 SAITTGATAIQTA

-679 ANPIGIIV
+679 ANPIGMIV
-687 IAIMAVVAALIYFFT
+687 VAIMAVVAVLIYFFT
-702 QTTAGKQLWQNFI
+702 QTTAGKQIWQDFI
-715 NWLKNAWQGISS
+715 NWLKVAWQGISS
-727 FFSDLWN
+727 FFSGLWD
-734 GIVNT
+734 GIVST
-739 FNGVVEGIKQSWE
+739 FNNVVSSI
-752 NITSFFSQLWTNIVN
+752 SQIWTNIVN

-773 NSIVTFVVPIFNNIV
+773 NSIAAFVVPIFNNIV

-836 TAMNLISSVIMTVWN
+836 TAMNLISSVITTVWN
-851 TIQPFVMTVVNA
+851 AIKPFVMTAVNA

-868 TTVWNTIAS
+868 TTVWNAIAS

-882 MTTISN
+882 MTTIGN
-888 VISTIWNGIRNVFN
+888 VISTAWAGIQVVFS
-902 TVIGWISAYITLQV
+902 TVLGWISSYISIV
-916 NTWKVIISTVMNAI
+916 VSTWQTIISTVMNAI
-930 LAVMVPI
+930 LAVIVPI
-937 WNTIRNTVSTVVNA
+937 WNTISSVVSTVVGTIRNVISTA
-951 IKTVITTVFNAVKT
+951 FEAVRSTTVNVFNAVSGVVSSVWST
-965 TVTNIFNAV
+965 ITNTITNAVNAVKNGVSSGFNAV
-974 KSTITS
+974 KS
-980 VWNSIKNTISSVV
+980 V
-993 NAIKTTV
+993 AL
-1000 TNVFNA
+1000 
-1006 IKNTVTSIFNSVK
+1006 SIFNAVS
-1019 ATVTSVWNSI
+1019 SSISSIWNGI
-1029 KNAISSAVNGAKGV
+1029 KNAISN
-1043 VTSVFNGIKS
+1043 T
-1053 TISSVV
+1053 V

-1084 KGVISG
+1084 QSVISG

-1147 ATVFGMNGNNLQ
+1147 ATIFGMNGNNLQ

-1192 DDAFTFNQYNYSPE
+1192 DDDFTFIQNNYSPE

>member
-124 ALNRA
+124 ALNGA

-149 AAKDMTKGTVMS
+149 AAKDMTKGTVMA

-292 DGKVSYEDFS
+292 DGKVSYADFS

-475 AFERISTVVG
+475 AFERISTVVS

-506 IIQTIVGFFNNLGL
+506 IIQTIVGFFNTLGL

-550 NTFSIISS
+550 NTFSIINS

-570 WDKISEAGSQQSVI
+570 WDKISEAGSQQAVI
-584 ETLDSAF
+584 ETLDGAF

-660 SAVTSGATAIQMA
+660 SAITTGATAIQTA

-679 ANPIGIIV
+679 ANPIGMIV
-687 IAIMAVVAALIYFFT
+687 VAIMAVVAALIYFFT
-702 QTTAGKQLWQNFI
+702 QTTAGKQIWQDFI

-727 FFSDLWN
+727 FFSGLWD
-734 GIVNT
+734 GIVST
-739 FNGVVEGIKQSWE
+739 FNNVVSSI
-752 NITSFFSQLWTNIVN
+752 SQIWTNIVN

-773 NSIVTFVVPIFNNIV
+773 NSIAAFVVPIFNNIV

-813 ELVVGGIVAYIKWAG
+813 ELVIGGIVAYIKWAG

-851 TIQPFVMTVVNA
+851 AIQPFVMTAVNA

-868 TTVWNTIAS
+868 TTVWNAIAS
-877 VITTV
+877 VISTV
-882 MTTISN
+882 MTTIGN
-888 VISTIWNGIRNVFN
+888 VISTAWAGIQVVFS
-902 TVIGWISAYITLQV
+902 TVLGWISSYISIV
-916 NTWKVIISTVMNAI
+916 VSTWQTIISTVMNAI
-930 LAVMVPI
+930 LAVIVPI
-937 WNTIRNTVSTVVNA
+937 WNTISSVVSTVVGTIRN
-951 IKTVITTVFNAVKT
+951 VISTAFEAVRSTTVNV
-965 TVTNIFNAV
+965 FNAV
-974 KSTITS
+974 KSTISS
-980 VWNSIKNTISSVV
+980 VWNGITSTINNAV
-993 NAIKTTV
+993 NAIKSGV
-1000 TNVFNA
+1000 SSGFNA
-1006 IKNTVTSIFNSVK
+1006 VKSVALSIFNAVS
-1019 ATVTSVWNSI
+1019 SSISSIWNGI
-1029 KNAISSAVNGAKGV
+1029 KNAISNA
-1043 VTSVFNGIKS
+1043 
-1053 TISSVV
+1053 V

-1084 KGVISG
+1084 QSVISG

-1183 IKKSTSGMN
+1183 IKKSTSGMS

>member
-68 FVAGSIRAIGNF
+68 FVAGSVRAIGSF

-93 FGGGAKTALATV
+93 FGGGAKTALGTV
-105 GLSVGTLAMSITAG
+105 GLSIGTLAMSITAG

-124 ALNRA
+124 ALNGA

-228 VLAGTGNATAA
+228 VLAGTGNATAE
-239 GIDAASL
+239 GIDRASL

-434 IIMLLVAAFMQAY
+434 IIMLLVAAFVQAY

-591 STVGS
+591 SMVGS

-651 AWAIATGVW
+651 AWGIATGVW
-660 SAVTSGATAIQMA
+660 SAITSGATAIQMA

-687 IAIMAVVAALIYFFT
+687 IAIMAVVAALVYFFT
-702 QTTAGKQLWQNFI
+702 QTTAGKQIWQDFI
-715 NWLKNAWQGISS
+715 NWIKNAWQGISS
-727 FFSDLWN
+727 FFSGLWN
-734 GIVNT
+734 GIVQIFNT
-739 FNGVVEGIKQSWE
+739 
-752 NITSFFSQLWTNIVN
+752 T
-767 TFNSAV
+767 
-773 NSIVTFVVPIFNNIV
+773 VTAIHDFVVPIFNTIA

-802 QIVWQAIKVTF
+802 QIAWQLIKVTIEF
-813 ELVVGGIVAYIKWAG
+813 VVGGIIAYIKFG
-828 EVWLSIIT
+828 FNTLVSII
-836 TAMNLISSVIMTVWN
+836 
-851 TIQPFVMTVVNA
+851 QFVMNI
-863 IKDVI
+863 IKSVI
-868 TTVWNTIAS
+868 TTVWNF
-877 VITTV
+877 
-882 MTTISN
+882 ISPFIMG
-888 VISTIWNGIRNVFN
+888 VVNGIKNA
-902 TVIGWISAYITLQV
+902 ISIAWNAISS
-916 NTWKVIISTVMNAI
+916 IISSVMNAI
-930 LAVMVPI
+930 KSFIVPI
-937 WNTIRNTVSTVVNA
+937 WNSIKAVISSVMNA
-951 IKTVITTVFNAVKT
+951 IKSVISS
-965 TVTNIFNAV
+965 I
-974 KSTITS
+974 
-980 VWNSIKNTISSVV
+980 WNSIKSVVSSVV
-993 NAIKTTV
+993 NT
-1000 TNVFNA
+1000 
-1006 IKNTVTSIFNSVK
+1006 IKNTVTSIFNAIK
-1019 ATVTSVWNSI
+1019 ATVTSIWNGI
-1029 KNAISSAVNGAKGV
+1029 KNAISSAVNGAKSV
-1043 VTSVFNGIKS
+1043 VTSVFNAIKG

-1084 KGVISG
+1084 KSVISG

>member
-68 FVAGSIRAIGNF
+68 FVAGSVRAIGSF

-93 FGGGAKTALATV
+93 FGGGAKTALGTV
-105 GLSVGTLAMSITAG
+105 GLSIGTLAMSITAG

-124 ALNRA
+124 ALNGA

-424 TTFAKNPILS
+424 TAFAKNPILS
-434 IIMLLVAAFMQAY
+434 IIMLLVAAFVQAY

-591 STVGS
+591 SMVGS

-637 VYQGILKGIALAQQ
+637 VYQGILKGITLAQK
-651 AWAIATGVW
+651 AWGVATQVWAGITKTATVVQKLFNSAMTDNAIGLV
-660 SAVTSGATAIQMA
+660 V
-673 FNAAIA
+673 
-679 ANPIGIIV
+679 V
-687 IAIMAVVAALIYFFT
+687 AIMAVVAALIYFFT
-702 QTTAGKQLWQNFI
+702 QTTAGKQIWQDFI
-715 NWLKNAWQGISS
+715 NWIKNAWQGISS
-727 FFSDLWN
+727 FFSGLWN
-734 GIVNT
+734 GIVQIFNT
-739 FNGVVEGIKQSWE
+739 
-752 NITSFFSQLWTNIVN
+752 T
-767 TFNSAV
+767 
-773 NSIVTFVVPIFNNIV
+773 VTAIHDFVVPIFNTIA

-802 QIVWQAIKVTF
+802 QIAWQLIKVTIEF
-813 ELVVGGIVAYIKWAG
+813 VVGGIIAYIKFG
-828 EVWLSIIT
+828 FNTLVSII
-836 TAMNLISSVIMTVWN
+836 
-851 TIQPFVMTVVNA
+851 QFVMNI
-863 IKDVI
+863 IKSVI
-868 TTVWNTIAS
+868 TTVWNF
-877 VITTV
+877 
-882 MTTISN
+882 ISPFIMG
-888 VISTIWNGIRNVFN
+888 VVNGIKNA
-902 TVIGWISAYITLQV
+902 ISIAWNAISS
-916 NTWKVIISTVMNAI
+916 IISSVMNAI
-930 LAVMVPI
+930 KSFIVPI
-937 WNTIRNTVSTVVNA
+937 WNSIKAVISSVMNA
-951 IKTVITTVFNAVKT
+951 IKSVISS
-965 TVTNIFNAV
+965 I
-974 KSTITS
+974 
-980 VWNSIKNTISSVV
+980 WNSIKSVVSSVV
-993 NAIKTTV
+993 NT
-1000 TNVFNA
+1000 
-1006 IKNTVTSIFNSVK
+1006 IKNTVTSIFNAIK
-1019 ATVTSVWNSI
+1019 ATVTSIWNGI
-1029 KNAISSAVNGAKGV
+1029 KNAISSAVNGAKSV

-1192 DDAFTFNQYNYSPE
+1192 DESLVFNQYNYSPE

-1231 SN
+1231 GN

>member
-61 AGNVAGQ
+61 AGNVASQ
-68 FVAGSIRAIGNF
+68 FVAGSIRSIGNF

-124 ALNRA
+124 ALNGA

-149 AAKDMTKGTVMS
+149 AAKDMTKGTVMT

-492 KLWDNISKGTSTSN
+492 KLWDNISKGTNTSN

-529 TKLWESLQNSGAL
+529 IKLWESLQNSGAL

-591 STVGS
+591 SMVGS

-651 AWAIATGVW
+651 AWGIATGVW
-660 SAVTSGATAIQMA
+660 SAITSGATAIQMA

-687 IAIMAVVAALIYFFT
+687 IAIMAVVAALVYFFT
-702 QTTAGKQLWQNFI
+702 QTTAGKQIWQDFI
-715 NWLKNAWQGISS
+715 NWLKNAWQGVSQ
-727 FFSDLWN
+727 FFSGLWD
-734 GIVNT
+734 GIVST
-739 FNGVVEGIKQSWE
+739 FNNVVSSI
-752 NITSFFSQLWTNIVN
+752 SQIWTNIVD

-773 NSIVTFVVPIFNNIV
+773 NSIAAFVVPIFNNIV

-813 ELVVGGIVAYIKWAG
+813 ELVVGGIVAYIKWAAALWG
-828 EVWLSIIT
+828 SIIT
-836 TAMNLISSVIMTVWN
+836 TAMNLIKN
-851 TIQPFVMTVVNA
+851 
-863 IKDVI
+863 VI
-868 TTVWNTIAS
+868 TTVWNAISPFVTTVLNSIKN

-882 MTTISN
+882 WNAISSVISN
-888 VISTIWNGIRNVFN
+888 VMNGIRAF
-902 TVIGWISAYITLQV
+902 IT
-916 NTWKVIISTVMNAI
+916 
-930 LAVMVPI
+930 PI
-937 WNTIRNTVSTVVNA
+937 WNSIKSTISTVVNA
-951 IKTVITTVFNAVKT
+951 IKNVITSVFNSVKSSVTSIFNAIKNTLTSVWNSIKSATLSVVNSIKNTIVNTFNAIKGPVTSVFNAIKNTISSVWNSIKSTITSVVNSIKNTVVNTFNSVKSS
-965 TVTNIFNAV
+965 VSSIFNAV
-974 KSTITS
+974 KSTASSI
-980 VWNSIKNTISSVV
+980 WNG
-993 NAIKTTV
+993 
-1000 TNVFNA
+1000 
-1006 IKNTVTSIFNSVK
+1006 VK
-1019 ATVTSVWNSI
+1019 ST
-1029 KNAISSAVNGAKGV
+1029 ISSAVNG
-1043 VTSVFNGIKS
+1043 IK
-1053 TISSVV
+1053 
-1059 NSIKSTVSSVF
+1059 NTVSSVF
-1070 NAIKSAMESPIRGA
+1070 STIKSAMTGPVEAA

-1090 IINTIKGLFN
+1090 IIDTIKRFFN
-1100 FKISFPKIEIPKI
+1100 FKIKFPDISIPKI

-1192 DDAFTFNQYNYSPE
+1192 DESLVFNQYNYSPE

-1231 SN
+1231 GN

>member
-124 ALNRA
+124 ALNGA

-149 AAKDMTKGTVMS
+149 AAKDMTKGTVMA

-228 VLAGTGNATAA
+228 VLAGTGNATAE
-239 GIDAASL
+239 GIDRASL

-475 AFERISTVVG
+475 AFERISAVVS

-570 WDKISEAGSQQSVI
+570 WDKISEAGSQQAVI
-584 ETLDSAF
+584 ETLEGAF
-591 STVGS
+591 SEIGA

-660 SAVTSGATAIQMA
+660 SAITSGATAIQMA

-702 QTTAGKQLWQNFI
+702 QTTAGKQIWEGFM
-715 NWLKNAWQGISS
+715 NWLQSAWTSISS
-727 FFSDLWN
+727 FFSGLWQ
-734 GIVNT
+734 GIIGFFRNAGST
-739 FNGVVEGIKQSWE
+739 AQNIWNSVV
-752 NITSFFSQLWTNIVN
+752 SFFQSIPGKISG
-767 TFNSAV
+767 FFSGIGSAIGGFFT
-773 NSIVTFVVPIFNNIV
+773 SAGNNI
-788 SGIQIA
+788 
-794 MNLIWSVI
+794 
-802 QIVWQAIKVTF
+802 
-813 ELVVGGIVAYIKWAG
+813 
-828 EVWLSIIT
+828 
-836 TAMNLISSVIMTVWN
+836 
-851 TIQPFVMTVVNA
+851 
-863 IKDVI
+863 
-868 TTVWNTIAS
+868 
-877 VITTV
+877 
-882 MTTISN
+882 
-888 VISTIWNGIRNVFN
+888 R
-902 TVIGWISAYITLQV
+902 
-916 NTWKVIISTVMNAI
+916 
-930 LAVMVPI
+930 
-937 WNTIRNTVSTVVNA
+937 
-951 IKTVITTVFNAVKT
+951 
-965 TVTNIFNAV
+965 NIFNAV
-974 KSTITS
+974 VSFVSSIPGRIIGFFSGIGSAIGGFFTS
-980 VWNSIKNTISSVV
+980 AGNNIRNIFNAVVSFVSSIPGRIIGFFSSVGSAIGGYFNNV
-993 NAIKTTV
+993 SNNIRNA
-1000 TNVFNA
+1000 FNNAVSFVSGIPSKIAGFFSGIGDRIADFFRGIPDA
-1006 IKNTVTSIFNSVK
+1006 IGAIFS
-1019 ATVTSVWNSI
+1019 
-1029 KNAISSAVNGAKGV
+1029 
-1043 VTSVFNGIKS
+1043 GIKVP
-1053 TISSVV
+1053 TLH
-1059 NSIKSTVSSVF
+1059 
-1070 NAIKSAMESPIRGA
+1070 
-1084 KGVISG
+1084 ISG
-1090 IINTIKGLFN
+1090 SLNPVDWVKNG
-1100 FKISFPKIEIPKI
+1100 KMPKI
-1113 PMPHFKISGDF
+1113 DF
-1124 NPLKGKI
+1124 
-1131 PSVGVD
+1131 
-1137 WYAKGGIMTG
+1137 YAKGGIMDGPTL
-1147 ATVFGMNGNNLQ
+1147 FGFNGINPMI
-1159 VGGEAGREAVIPLNK
+1159 GGEAGREAVIPLNK

-1231 SN
+1231 GN